1 MVGKLRKALAFGLAL
16 TMLVGA
22 APISAR
28 ANNVLPVQSGAK
40 NASAVE
46 EAKEGELLYFVDA
59 GDYNPTT
66 VLAGEKLGLLN
77 SVTDQLYGADEK
89 AGYSWGLMSLD
100 SEAEDLPQ
108 APGAEGQA
116 QTTYQWSNNSAD
128 ITESAN
134 GEGYQGW
141 EAGTQEAQI
150 DVPNTSFRFAKDQN
164 GKYGK
169 PQVRYDFEVPAGT
182 YTVEVGFS
190 NSWNNATP
198 VEVQVNDESL
208 GTADIPYWG
217 TGVIKGAVTVEDEVS
232 KLAVSSL
239 GPPAPGT
246 IQVCYIKIYKG
257 NTTVTAPT
265 FDPAVVDNAEVG
277 DLLYFVDA
285 GDQTPSTVGA
295 GEEFGLLNSKTDQVF
310 GPDEKEGYSWGMEFL
325 DETEEASLKAVGEQ
339 FETKYQYPKGSGEGS
354 YANWESG
361 EAEATEATVTSRF
374 GWGQPAEFGD
384 AHVRYGFD
392 LPEGVYD
399 VEVGLANFWGP
410 SGDVEVFANGESL
423 GTGRAETSKSAV
435 VKGTAK
441 VKAGEN
447 RLTVDSQGYDLHVC
461 YIKIYK
467 AEETIVDQAE
477 VGDLLYFVDAGDYNT
492 STVAEGESLGLL
504 NSKTDQ
510 FFGEDETTG
519 YSWGLQSV
527 DGGEK
532 DTLSAVG
539 PEGQVA
545 TNCQKAWS
553 KSDIT
558 KGYEGWANGVE
569 GIGHDVVS
577 IRYADDYDT
586 IGNPPGTPTIRYDFE
601 VPKGYYDVEVGFTN
615 TFGLN
620 VNTKVLANEKNV
632 GTTSVPATSTAV
644 VKGTVQTSD
653 DAGIQ
658 LKCTG
663 EWATGLQV
671 CYIKIYKSDESSAIP
686 ETGVTQLPDG
696 RYKMSNG
703 YFELYMDANGE
714 IKELYLVNDEYKTN
728 YFNSTVNYHGLGS
741 LIFSVKKGQEEYQ
754 EYFTTTSGNGRTIE
768 IQGDKLVI
776 TYENATGDKAIS
788 GFKVVETFSFVGEQ
802 LNWEVTVENTGS
814 ENMTVG
820 DWGMPMPFNEFTSS
834 DAVTLYEKSVVDHS
848 FVGMDSSYLYA
859 QRPNGE
865 GRYLLLT
872 PDAATGAKLEYCDHW
887 GSERNEEPTNVGG
900 LNVYY
905 IHSDYIKK
913 THSGYLSNSSLEIP
927 AGQSKTYAFN
937 FTGVKDEEDMRST
950 LYEEDLVDMVA
961 VPGFAYSVDMPGKI
975 YLHTKAS
982 KDDITIDIQ
991 CPHETNLHN
1000 YGSPSNIY
1008 STMEHTKTDENTYA
1022 KYLETKT
1029 VDGEQYHIYELK
1041 FTEFGQHNLI
1051 VNYKQDGEAKQAVS
1065 QFYLMDS
1072 VDNMLNDH
1080 AEFMVEETQLDRPG
1094 KVGHMLFDEWWMNI
1108 KGNRIETFGEDGDGY
1123 FQMNYWGWGD
1133 DWGATHAQFLAEMN
1147 AISPNKDQVEAL
1159 DAYLDVAIWNELMR
1173 EHQQDYII
1181 HDFLMEAPNTSP
1193 SGRGYAYPHIYNT
1206 FFSMYKIAST
1216 YPELTDYREDAVTYL
1231 LRAYNIFCTQN
1242 TGPVGYGANCGT
1254 MGEGSVPDIIEALE
1268 KEGLYD
1274 EADKMLQ
1281 IMEQSKYEAFEN
1293 RPYPYGSE
1301 YPYDNTAE
1309 EGVFVA
1315 AMLAQKYGFESDP
1328 YMSPEERIEALDN
1341 KTRAC
1346 RGMQPLWYFYA
1357 NPVTIC
1363 GESWWNF
1370 QYTCALAAVPMD
1382 NWLRLQDNGMTQEEK
1397 GVAERVNYAAKLG
1410 NLTSVNSGQINSDPD
1425 TIGTVAWIYQSEMG
1439 DYAEAGD
1446 TLYNGWRHR
1455 AGESGLGLWGALRIL
1470 SADVATDP
1478 VFGLFGYGCEVNDN
1492 GSAYEVTPLDGVQQ
1506 RLHLIDEE
1514 IYIELNRDQYT
1525 KAVVNKDGTGF
1536 TLTVDSNGTG
1546 EKHDLE
1552 LEVYGLAAGSYQ
1564 IQSGNYTR
1572 TFTAAE
1578 GETEKVVVPV
1588 TGNGSEITVTKTTA
1602 AGGLTVEIEEP
1613 AESVVSDTVKLYGK
1627 AVVGG
1632 AQIIDADKYEWTV
1645 QESGAAIEDA
1655 DKAVA
1660 KLNVTEAGVY
1670 HVTLKATVGGET
1682 KEKTVTVTVKD
1693 DPAMKE
1699 LVAQFTFEDDTIE
1712 GKDETG
1718 ANIANNA
1725 AVNSVGD
1732 TMGHTALASNFQR
1745 MEEGED
1751 GKAARFTGDIKGG
1764 YLEMTEDAF
1773 KRLESATISM
1783 DICLKA
1789 EQAIN
1794 ATLMDLGGQI
1804 LLYFGEDGALHLQ
1817 AGEAEAVSTNIS
1829 MAPEFWKNVT
1839 LVADGDN
1846 YILYVDGKE
1855 CASVRGTGVFLNQLG
1870 SSKRYLFGRNQVE
1883 NGAFYNGLLDNLTI
1897 RSRALSADEVA
1908 GLVDVKEHVPLEA
1921 VPTTIT
1927 TQVGVAPSLPAQIK
1941 VLYADGVY
1949 EMTNVTWEA
1958 VDPEL
1963 YAQMSKFTVKGAVNE
1978 TVTAEINVLVVD
1990 GDSIQLEQL
1999 PDTHADSIM
2008 GDRSTSDGPSIL
2020 ITHEEP
2026 TDSYQWG
2033 SGAWQNWGDGSQN
2046 TNAWVSYTWDSPKVI
2061 TGSDAFF
2068 AIDGNQNFFPKSYYL
2083 EYLDENGQWR
2093 PLESTSGYKVVMS
2106 GYSNV
2111 TFNPVVTTGLRLTM
2125 TPSKDGSAILK
2136 WKVYGWNYGL
2146 ALDVTSLKE
2155 IVSVGDALVA
2165 REESGLVTGG
2175 DFAALKE
2182 KLEAAKEFLDEMKT
2196 VEITMESQL
2205 EEYEAEARALEEA
2218 IAQTIA
2224 KFRAKDNN
2232 LAFLAGVTTSFVSG
2246 HESLEAV
2253 NDGIINPGDNPA
2265 KPRYGS
2271 WGHNSAFETITY
2283 TWANPVDLDSTL
2295 IQFWTDNGG
2304 VLPPASYEFYRR
2316 NEAGE
2321 YELMLTVDGPVE
2333 MNQLLESGLSGLAL
2347 PPVKTVVEK
2356 NDARI
2361 QTGNGWSGTGSTAA
2375 GAYAEY
2381 TFTGNTFSWY
2391 GVLGPDHGIAKLTI
2405 DGKPVDVDCYRE
2417 QRQENALLYQ
2427 SEDLGA
2433 GEHTIRIEV
2442 ASERNPS
2449 ATDSWVELYSIV
2461 TEEYRTGTVDTVT
2474 DSLQV
2479 KMYKQ
2484 YNDGNGVGVMEWQVF
2499 GKEVA
2504 VETVTLNKDEILFT
2518 EAGASETLIAEIA
2531 PHNATNINVSW
2542 SSDRPEVATVDE
2554 NGKVTAVANG
2564 TATITVTTEDGNKTD
2579 SCVVTVEIPEPGHVH
2594 DDPLKKVEEKP
2605 ATCTQEGNKAYYVC
2619 ESCGTW
2625 FEDAAGEKPIT
2636 DHDSVILPKTEHTP
2650 SDWKADADNHW
2661 KECTECT
2668 ETIAGSLS
2676 AHSFEWIID
2685 REATATEDGSKHEEC
2700 SICGYAKD
2708 SVKIPAVGMDPSDP
2722 QNPEQPDPENPDQT
2736 DSENPNG
2743 TAQTGDSSLIVVWV
2757 ILLTLAGFCIAGICI
2772 HKKRLG

>member
-1 MVGKLRKALAFGLAL
+1 MIGGLRKKIALGLACC
-16 TMLVGA
+16 MLLGTIPVNASA
-22 APISAR
+22 AKTAGDVP
-28 ANNVLPVQSGAK
+28 PVQSDAK

-46 EAKEGELLYFVDA
+46 EAKEGDLLYFVDA
-59 GDYNPTT
+59 GDFDTST
-66 VLAGEKLGLLN
+66 VPEGESLGLLN
-77 SVTDQLYGADEK
+77 SRTDQFYSVDDK
-89 AGYSWGLMSLD
+89 AGYSWGLVSLD
-100 SEAEDLPQ
+100 NEQDDKKQ
-108 APGAEGQA
+108 AVGEKGKVE
-116 QTTYQWSNNSAD
+116 TTHQGSNNTYDS
-128 ITESAN
+128 TK
-134 GEGYQGW
+134 GYQNW
-141 EAGTQEAQI
+141 ADGTETGI
-150 DVPNTSFRFAKDQN
+150 DVGAISLRFAKDQN
-164 GKYGK
+164 GKYGR
-169 PQVRYDFEVPAGT
+169 PQVRYDFEVPAGA
-182 YTVEVGFS
+182 YEVEVGFS
-190 NSWNNATP
+190 NSWGNAGN
-198 VEVQVNDESL
+198 VEVLVNDQSI
-208 GTADIPYWG
+208 GTAQIANLS
-217 TGVIKGAVTVEDEVS
+217 TGVVKGVVKAEEAS
-232 KLAVSSL
+232 KLVVNSQSADSTV
-239 GPPAPGT
+239 
-246 IQVCYIKIYKG
+246 QVCYIKIYKG
-257 NTTVTAPT
+257 EGTDPVPPKPT
-265 FDPAVVDNAEVG
+265 FDPAVVDNA
-277 DLLYFVDA
+277 
-285 GDQTPSTVGA
+285 Q
-295 GEEFGLLNSKTDQVF
+295 
-310 GPDEKEGYSWGMEFL
+310 
-325 DETEEASLKAVGEQ
+325 
-339 FETKYQYPKGSGEGS
+339 
-354 YANWESG
+354 
-361 EAEATEATVTSRF
+361 
-374 GWGQPAEFGD
+374 
-384 AHVRYGFD
+384 
-392 LPEGVYD
+392 
-399 VEVGLANFWGP
+399 
-410 SGDVEVFANGESL
+410 
-423 GTGRAETSKSAV
+423 
-435 VKGTAK
+435 
-441 VKAGEN
+441 
-447 RLTVDSQGYDLHVC
+447 
-461 YIKIYK
+461 
-467 AEETIVDQAE
+467 

-492 STVAEGESLGLL
+492 STVADGEKLGIL

-510 FFGEDETTG
+510 LYGTDDKEG
-519 YSWGLQSV
+519 YGWGLVSL
-527 DGGEK
+527 DNEK
-532 DTLSAVG
+532 HDTLLETG
-539 PEGQVA
+539 PEGQVL
-545 TNCQKAWS
+545 TNHQYSNNNK
-553 KSDIT
+553 DLDR
-558 KGYEGWANGVE
+558 GYENWETGLS
-569 GIGHDVVS
+569 GILDYMVS
-577 IRYADDYDT
+577 LRFARDQGGIFDPRQIRYQFD
-586 IGNPPGTPTIRYDFE
+586 
-601 VPKGYYDVEVGFTN
+601 VPDGYYEVEVGYSN
-615 TFGLN
+615 TWNNANN
-620 VNTKVLANEKNV
+620 VEAKVNGKSIGTANIGNE
-632 GTTSVPATSTAV
+632 STAV
-644 VKGTVQTSD
+644 IKGTVRVPENET
-653 DAGIQ
+653 Q
-658 LKCTG
+658 LTVDCLSYSST
-663 EWATGLQV
+663 LQV
-671 CYIKIYKSDESSAIP
+671 CYIKVYKADDSNYEENEWTTES
-686 ETGVTQLPDG
+686 GVKFEKLPDG
-696 RYKMSNG
+696 AYKMTND
-703 YFELYMDANGE
+703 YFEVKIGQYGQIE
-714 IKELYLVNDEYKTN
+714 ELYLVNDEYKTN
-728 YFNSTVNYHGLGS
+728 YVLNGQNFPYLAQSPTHQWMGELM
-741 LIFSVKKGQEEYQ
+741 FSIKKGQEEQYS
-754 EYFTTTSGNGRTIE
+754 EYYTSRSDNGRTIS
-768 IQGDKLVI
+768 IDGDKIVV

-788 GFKVVETFSFVGEQ
+788 GFKVVETYQYVDEQ
-802 LNWEVTVENTGS
+802 LHWEVTVENTGS
-814 ENMTVG
+814 ENMIVG
-820 DWGMPMPFNEFTSS
+820 DWGMPMPFNELLTGGP
-834 DAVTLYEKSVVDHS
+834 DDVYEKRAIDHS
-848 FVGMDSSYLYA
+848 FVGLDSSYIYA
-859 QRPNGE
+859 TRPNGD
-865 GRYLLLT
+865 GHFLVFT
-872 PDAATGAKLEYCDHW
+872 PDASTGAKLEYNDRW
-887 GSERNEEPTNVGG
+887 TAERSEEENNWKASGTWASG

-975 YLHTKAS
+975 YLHTTAS

-1000 YGSPSNIY
+1000 YGSSSNIH
-1008 STMEHTKTDENTYA
+1008 STMEHTKTNENTYA

-1242 TGPVGYGANCGT
+1242 SGSVGYGVNCGT
-1254 MGEGSVPDIIEALE
+1254 MGESSVPDIIEALE

-1281 IMEQSKYEAFEN
+1281 IMENNKYNAFETSK
-1293 RPYPYGSE
+1293 YPYGSE
-1301 YPYDNTAE
+1301 YSYDNTAE

-1315 AMLAQKYGFESDP
+1315 AMLAQEYGFEAVGQ
-1328 YMSPEERIEALDN
+1328 MTPEERIKALDS

-1370 QYTCALAAVPMD
+1370 QYSMALAAVPMD

-1564 IQSGNYTR
+1564 IQSGNYTG

-1632 AQIIDADKYEWTV
+1632 AQIIGADKYEWTV

-1725 AVNSVGD
+1725 TVNSVGD

-1783 DICLKA
+1783 DICLEA

-1817 AGEAEAVSTNIS
+1817 AGEAESVSTNIS

-1870 SSKRYLFGRNQVE
+1870 SSKRYLFGRSQVE
-1883 NGAFYNGLLDNLTI
+1883 NGAFYNGLMDNLTI
-1897 RSRALSADEVA
+1897 RSRALSADEVEDLSPA
-1908 GLVDVKEHVPLEA
+1908 GEHKPLSA
-1921 VPTTIT
+1921 DKIVLATT
-1927 TQVGVAPSLPAQIK
+1927 VGAAPSLPAQID
-1941 VLYADGVY
+1941 VLYTDGVY

-1958 VDPEL
+1958 VDPEM
-1963 YAQMSKFTVKGAVNE
+1963 YSKEGLFVVKGLVNGE
-1978 TVTAEINVLVVD
+1978 IEVKAEVLVVS
-1990 GDSIQLEQL
+1990 GEKIQLEQL
-1999 PDTHADSIM
+1999 PNTDADSIM
-2008 GDRSTSDGPSIL
+2008 GDRSTWLGPDSLIWRQDPVRSDEWVGAPD
-2020 ITHEEP
+2020 ER
-2026 TDSYQWG
+2026 
-2033 SGAWQNWGDGSQN
+2033 GAWQNWGDASQN
-2046 TNAWVSYTWDSPKVI
+2046 TNAWVAYYWDSPKI
-2061 TGSDAFF
+2061 LTESDAFF
-2068 AIDGNQNFFPKSYYL
+2068 AIDGNQNFFPKTYEL
-2083 EYLDENGQWR
+2083 EYRDEAGVWHPVENTT
-2093 PLESTSGYKVVMS
+2093 EYVVVKD
-2106 GYSNV
+2106 GFSNLK
-2111 TFNPVVTTGLRLTM
+2111 FNPVVATGIRLTM
-2125 TPSKDGSAILK
+2125 TPSKDGSAIMK
-2136 WKVYGWNYGL
+2136 WKVYGWESN
-2146 ALDVTSLKE
+2146 ATPPQDVP
-2155 IVSVGDALVA
+2155 
-2165 REESGLVTGG
+2165 VTG
-2175 DFAALKE
+2175 
-2182 KLEAAKEFLDEMKT
+2182 
-2196 VEITMESQL
+2196 
-2205 EEYEAEARALEEA
+2205 
-2218 IAQTIA
+2218 
-2224 KFRAKDNN
+2224 
-2232 LAFLAGVTTSFVSG
+2232 
-2246 HESLEAV
+2246 
-2253 NDGIINPGDNPA
+2253 
-2265 KPRYGS
+2265 
-2271 WGHNSAFETITY
+2271 
-2283 TWANPVDLDSTL
+2283 
-2295 IQFWTDNGG
+2295 
-2304 VLPPASYEFYRR
+2304 
-2316 NEAGE
+2316 
-2321 YELMLTVDGPVE
+2321 
-2333 MNQLLESGLSGLAL
+2333 
-2347 PPVKTVVEK
+2347 
-2356 NDARI
+2356 
-2361 QTGNGWSGTGSTAA
+2361 
-2375 GAYAEY
+2375 
-2381 TFTGNTFSWY
+2381 
-2391 GVLGPDHGIAKLTI
+2391 
-2405 DGKPVDVDCYRE
+2405 
-2417 QRQENALLYQ
+2417 
-2427 SEDLGA
+2427 
-2433 GEHTIRIEV
+2433 V
-2442 ASERNPS
+2442 A
-2449 ATDSWVELYSIV
+2449 
-2461 TEEYRTGTVDTVT
+2461 
-2474 DSLQV
+2474 
-2479 KMYKQ
+2479 
-2484 YNDGNGVGVMEWQVF
+2484 
-2499 GKEVA
+2499 
-2504 VETVTLNKDEILFT
+2504 LNKDELLFT
-2518 EAGASETLIAEIA
+2518 EAGASETLTATVT
-2531 PHNATNINVSW
+2531 PDNATNTNVTW
-2542 SSDRPEVATVDE
+2542 SSDRPEVATVDQ
-2554 NGKVTAVANG
+2554 NGKVMAVASG
-2564 TATITVTTEDGNKTD
+2564 TAAITVTTEDGKKTD

-2594 DDPLKKVEEKP
+2594 DDPLKKVDEKP
-2605 ATCTQEGNKAYYVC
+2605 ATCTQEGSKAYYVC

-2625 FEDAAGEKPIT
+2625 FEDAAGEKAIT

-2668 ETIAGSLS
+2668 EAITGSLS

-2685 REATATEDGSKHEEC
+2685 REATVTEAGSKHEEC
-2700 SICGYAKD
+2700 SVCGYAKD
-2708 SVKIPAVGMDPSDP
+2708 SVKIPATGTGSVDPEDPATSEIVVETDAGQVRINTNGIDLQRIANALGIDLSKTDTKLVIKQNDQIAPGAIEYLKQQIAKANQEFLNVFDVSMCLYAEGKEPVEIADDFGSMTISLAAGKDYAGKLVTVYQLTEKGEVVAYKDLKVDENGMATITVTELSSFAIALQKNVNGGDTG
-2722 QNPEQPDPENPDQT
+2722 NPEQGGDAP
-2736 DSENPNG
+2736 
-2743 TAQTGDSSLIVVWV
+2743 AQTGDSRNIWIWV
-2757 ILLTLAGFCIAGICI
+2757 IALAAALCGAAGLGLYAR
-2772 HKKRLG
+2772 KKARNSQ

>member
-1 MVGKLRKALAFGLAL
+1 MIGGLRKKIALGLACC
-16 TMLVGA
+16 MLLGTIPVNASA
-22 APISAR
+22 AKTAGDVP
-28 ANNVLPVQSGAK
+28 PVQSDAK

-46 EAKEGELLYFVDA
+46 EAKEGDLLYFVDA
-59 GDYNPTT
+59 GDFDTST
-66 VLAGEKLGLLN
+66 VPEGESLGLLN
-77 SVTDQLYGADEK
+77 SRTDQFYSVDDK
-89 AGYSWGLMSLD
+89 AGYSWGLVSLD
-100 SEAEDLPQ
+100 NEQDDKKQ
-108 APGAEGQA
+108 AVGEKGKVE
-116 QTTYQWSNNSAD
+116 TTHQGSNNTYDS
-128 ITESAN
+128 TK
-134 GEGYQGW
+134 GYQNW
-141 EAGTQEAQI
+141 ADGTETGI
-150 DVPNTSFRFAKDQN
+150 DVGAISLRFAKDQN
-164 GKYGK
+164 GKYGR
-169 PQVRYDFEVPAGT
+169 PQVRYDFEVPAGA
-182 YTVEVGFS
+182 YEVEVGFS
-190 NSWNNATP
+190 NSWGNAGN
-198 VEVQVNDESL
+198 VEVLVNDQSI
-208 GTADIPYWG
+208 GTAQIANLS
-217 TGVIKGAVTVEDEVS
+217 TGVVKGVVKAEEAS
-232 KLAVSSL
+232 KLVVNSQSADSTV
-239 GPPAPGT
+239 
-246 IQVCYIKIYKG
+246 QVCYIKIYKG
-257 NTTVTAPT
+257 EGTDPVPPKPT
-265 FDPAVVDNAEVG
+265 FDPAVVDNA
-277 DLLYFVDA
+277 
-285 GDQTPSTVGA
+285 Q
-295 GEEFGLLNSKTDQVF
+295 
-310 GPDEKEGYSWGMEFL
+310 
-325 DETEEASLKAVGEQ
+325 
-339 FETKYQYPKGSGEGS
+339 
-354 YANWESG
+354 
-361 EAEATEATVTSRF
+361 
-374 GWGQPAEFGD
+374 
-384 AHVRYGFD
+384 
-392 LPEGVYD
+392 
-399 VEVGLANFWGP
+399 
-410 SGDVEVFANGESL
+410 
-423 GTGRAETSKSAV
+423 
-435 VKGTAK
+435 
-441 VKAGEN
+441 
-447 RLTVDSQGYDLHVC
+447 
-461 YIKIYK
+461 
-467 AEETIVDQAE
+467 

-492 STVAEGESLGLL
+492 STVADGEKLGIL

-510 FFGEDETTG
+510 LYGTDDKEG
-519 YSWGLQSV
+519 YGWGLVSL
-527 DGGEK
+527 DNEK
-532 DTLSAVG
+532 HDTLLETG
-539 PEGQVA
+539 PEGQVL
-545 TNCQKAWS
+545 TNHQYSNNNK
-553 KSDIT
+553 DLDR
-558 KGYEGWANGVE
+558 GYENWETGLS
-569 GIGHDVVS
+569 GILDYMVS
-577 IRYADDYDT
+577 LRFARDQGGIFDPRQIRYQFD
-586 IGNPPGTPTIRYDFE
+586 
-601 VPKGYYDVEVGFTN
+601 VPDGYYEVEVGYSN
-615 TFGLN
+615 TWNNANN
-620 VNTKVLANEKNV
+620 VEAKVNGKSIGTANIGNE
-632 GTTSVPATSTAV
+632 STAV
-644 VKGTVQTSD
+644 IKGTVRVPENET
-653 DAGIQ
+653 Q
-658 LKCTG
+658 LTVDCLSYSST
-663 EWATGLQV
+663 LQV
-671 CYIKIYKSDESSAIP
+671 CYIKVYKADDSNYEENEWTTES
-686 ETGVTQLPDG
+686 GVKFEKLPDG
-696 RYKMSNG
+696 AYKMTND
-703 YFELYMDANGE
+703 YFEVKIGQYGQIE
-714 IKELYLVNDEYKTN
+714 ELYLVNDEYKTN
-728 YFNSTVNYHGLGS
+728 YVLNGQNFPYLAQSPTHQWMGELM
-741 LIFSVKKGQEEYQ
+741 FSIKKGQEEQYS
-754 EYFTTTSGNGRTIE
+754 EYYTSRSDNGRTIS
-768 IQGDKLVI
+768 IDGDKIVV

-788 GFKVVETFSFVGEQ
+788 GFKVVETYQYVDEQ
-802 LNWEVTVENTGS
+802 LHWEVTVENTGS
-814 ENMTVG
+814 ENMIVG
-820 DWGMPMPFNEFTSS
+820 DWGMPMPFNELLTGGP
-834 DAVTLYEKSVVDHS
+834 DDVYEKRAIDHS
-848 FVGMDSSYLYA
+848 FVGLDSSYIYA
-859 QRPNGE
+859 TRPNGD
-865 GRYLLLT
+865 GHFLVFT
-872 PDAATGAKLEYCDHW
+872 PDASTGAKLEYNDRW
-887 GSERNEEPTNVGG
+887 TAERSEEENNWKASGTWASG

-975 YLHTKAS
+975 YLHTTAS

-1000 YGSPSNIY
+1000 YGSSSNIH
-1008 STMEHTKTDENTYA
+1008 STMEHTKTNENTYA

-1173 EHQQDYII
+1173 EHQKDYRV
-1181 HDFLMEAPNTSP
+1181 HNFLMEAPNTSP
-1193 SGRGYAYPHIYNT
+1193 DGRGYAYPHIYNT

-1242 TGPVGYGANCGT
+1242 SGSVGYGVNCGT
-1254 MGEGSVPDIIEALE
+1254 MGESSVPDIIEALE

-1281 IMEQSKYEAFEN
+1281 IMENNKYNAFETSK
-1293 RPYPYGSE
+1293 YPYGSE
-1301 YPYDNTAE
+1301 YSYDNTAE

-1315 AMLAQKYGFESDP
+1315 AMLAQEYGFEAVGQ
-1328 YMSPEERIEALDN
+1328 MTPEERIKALDS

-1478 VFGLFGYGCEVNDN
+1478 VFGLFGYGCEVSDN

-1564 IQSGNYTR
+1564 IQSGNYTG

-1632 AQIIDADKYEWTV
+1632 AQIIGADKYEWTV

-1725 AVNSVGD
+1725 TVNSVGD

-1783 DICLKA
+1783 DICLEA

-1817 AGEAEAVSTNIS
+1817 AGEAESVSTNIS

-1870 SSKRYLFGRNQVE
+1870 SSKRYLFGRSQVE
-1883 NGAFYNGLLDNLTI
+1883 NGAFYNGLMDNLTI
-1897 RSRALSADEVA
+1897 RSRALSADEVEDLSPA
-1908 GLVDVKEHVPLEA
+1908 GEHKPLSA
-1921 VPTTIT
+1921 DKIVLATT
-1927 TQVGVAPSLPAQIK
+1927 VGAAPSLPAQID
-1941 VLYADGVY
+1941 VLYTDGVY

-1958 VDPEL
+1958 VDPEM
-1963 YAQMSKFTVKGAVNE
+1963 YSKEGLFVVKGLVNGE
-1978 TVTAEINVLVVD
+1978 IEVKAEVLVVS
-1990 GDSIQLEQL
+1990 GEKIQLEQL
-1999 PDTHADSIM
+1999 PNTDADSIM
-2008 GDRSTSDGPSIL
+2008 GDRSTWLGPDSLIWRQDPVRSDEWVGAPD
-2020 ITHEEP
+2020 ER
-2026 TDSYQWG
+2026 
-2033 SGAWQNWGDGSQN
+2033 GAWQNWGDASQN
-2046 TNAWVSYTWDSPKVI
+2046 TNAWVAYYWDSPKI
-2061 TGSDAFF
+2061 LTESDAFF
-2068 AIDGNQNFFPKSYYL
+2068 AIDGNQNFFPKTYEL
-2083 EYLDENGQWR
+2083 EYRDEAGVWHPVENTT
-2093 PLESTSGYKVVMS
+2093 EYVVVKD
-2106 GYSNV
+2106 GFSNLK
-2111 TFNPVVTTGLRLTM
+2111 FNPVVATGIRLTM
-2125 TPSKDGSAILK
+2125 TPSKDGSAIMK
-2136 WKVYGWNYGL
+2136 WKVYGWESN
-2146 ALDVTSLKE
+2146 ATPPQDVP
-2155 IVSVGDALVA
+2155 
-2165 REESGLVTGG
+2165 VTG
-2175 DFAALKE
+2175 
-2182 KLEAAKEFLDEMKT
+2182 
-2196 VEITMESQL
+2196 
-2205 EEYEAEARALEEA
+2205 
-2218 IAQTIA
+2218 
-2224 KFRAKDNN
+2224 
-2232 LAFLAGVTTSFVSG
+2232 
-2246 HESLEAV
+2246 
-2253 NDGIINPGDNPA
+2253 
-2265 KPRYGS
+2265 
-2271 WGHNSAFETITY
+2271 
-2283 TWANPVDLDSTL
+2283 
-2295 IQFWTDNGG
+2295 
-2304 VLPPASYEFYRR
+2304 
-2316 NEAGE
+2316 
-2321 YELMLTVDGPVE
+2321 
-2333 MNQLLESGLSGLAL
+2333 
-2347 PPVKTVVEK
+2347 
-2356 NDARI
+2356 
-2361 QTGNGWSGTGSTAA
+2361 
-2375 GAYAEY
+2375 
-2381 TFTGNTFSWY
+2381 
-2391 GVLGPDHGIAKLTI
+2391 
-2405 DGKPVDVDCYRE
+2405 
-2417 QRQENALLYQ
+2417 
-2427 SEDLGA
+2427 
-2433 GEHTIRIEV
+2433 V
-2442 ASERNPS
+2442 A
-2449 ATDSWVELYSIV
+2449 
-2461 TEEYRTGTVDTVT
+2461 
-2474 DSLQV
+2474 
-2479 KMYKQ
+2479 
-2484 YNDGNGVGVMEWQVF
+2484 
-2499 GKEVA
+2499 
-2504 VETVTLNKDEILFT
+2504 LNKDELLFT

-2564 TATITVTTEDGNKTD
+2564 TAAITVTTEDGNKTD

-2700 SICGYAKD
+2700 SVCGYAKEP
-2708 SVKIPAVGMDPSDP
+2708 VRIPATGTGPVDPEDPATSEIVVETDAGQVRINTNGIDLQRIANALGIDLSKTDTKLVIKQNDQIAPGAIEYLKQQIAKANQEFLNVFDVSMCLYAEGKEPVEIADDFGSMTISLAAGKDYAGKLVTVYQLTEKGEVVAYKDLKVDENGMATITVTELSSFAIALQKNVNGGDTG
-2722 QNPEQPDPENPDQT
+2722 NPEQGGDAP
-2736 DSENPNG
+2736 
-2743 TAQTGDSSLIVVWV
+2743 AQTGDSRNIWIWV
-2757 ILLTLAGFCIAGICI
+2757 IALAAALCGAAGLGLYAR
-2772 HKKRLG
+2772 KKARNSQ

>member
-1 MVGKLRKALAFGLAL
+1 M
-16 TMLVGA
+16 
-22 APISAR
+22 
-28 ANNVLPVQSGAK
+28 
-40 NASAVE
+40 
-46 EAKEGELLYFVDA
+46 
-59 GDYNPTT
+59 
-66 VLAGEKLGLLN
+66 
-77 SVTDQLYGADEK
+77 
-89 AGYSWGLMSLD
+89 
-100 SEAEDLPQ
+100 
-108 APGAEGQA
+108 
-116 QTTYQWSNNSAD
+116 
-128 ITESAN
+128 
-134 GEGYQGW
+134 
-141 EAGTQEAQI
+141 
-150 DVPNTSFRFAKDQN
+150 
-164 GKYGK
+164 
-169 PQVRYDFEVPAGT
+169 
-182 YTVEVGFS
+182 
-190 NSWNNATP
+190 
-198 VEVQVNDESL
+198 
-208 GTADIPYWG
+208 
-217 TGVIKGAVTVEDEVS
+217 
-232 KLAVSSL
+232 
-239 GPPAPGT
+239 
-246 IQVCYIKIYKG
+246 
-257 NTTVTAPT
+257 
-265 FDPAVVDNAEVG
+265 
-277 DLLYFVDA
+277 
-285 GDQTPSTVGA
+285 
-295 GEEFGLLNSKTDQVF
+295 
-310 GPDEKEGYSWGMEFL
+310 
-325 DETEEASLKAVGEQ
+325 
-339 FETKYQYPKGSGEGS
+339 
-354 YANWESG
+354 
-361 EAEATEATVTSRF
+361 
-374 GWGQPAEFGD
+374 
-384 AHVRYGFD
+384 H
-392 LPEGVYD
+392 
-399 VEVGLANFWGP
+399 
-410 SGDVEVFANGESL
+410 
-423 GTGRAETSKSAV
+423 
-435 VKGTAK
+435 
-441 VKAGEN
+441 
-447 RLTVDSQGYDLHVC
+447 
-461 YIKIYK
+461 IKIYK

-728 YFNSTVNYHGLGS
+728 YFNSTVNCHGLGS

-905 IHSDYIKK
+905 IHSNYIKK

-1425 TIGTVAWIYQSEMG
+1425 TIGTVVWAYQSELG
-1439 DYAEAGD
+1439 DIAETGD
-1446 TLYNGWRHR
+1446 VRYNGWRHR

-1564 IQSGNYTR
+1564 IQSGNYTG

-1632 AQIIDADKYEWTV
+1632 AQIIGADKYEWTV

-1725 AVNSVGD
+1725 TVNSVGD

-1783 DICLKA
+1783 DICLEA

-1817 AGEAEAVSTNIS
+1817 AGEAESVSTNIS

-1855 CASVRGTGVFLNQLG
+1855 CASVRDTGVFLNQLG
-1870 SSKRYLFGRNQVE
+1870 SSKRYLFGRGQE
-1883 NGAFYNGLLDNLTI
+1883 ESSAFYNGLMDNLTI
-1897 RSRALSADEVA
+1897 RSRALSADEVEDLSPA
-1908 GLVDVKEHVPLEA
+1908 GEHKPLSA
-1921 VPTTIT
+1921 DKIVLATT
-1927 TQVGVAPSLPAQIK
+1927 VGAAPSLPAQID
-1941 VLYADGVY
+1941 VLYTDGVY

-1958 VDPEL
+1958 VDPEM
-1963 YAQMSKFTVKGAVNE
+1963 YSKEGLFVVKGLVNGE
-1978 TVTAEINVLVVD
+1978 IEVKAEVLVVS
-1990 GDSIQLEQL
+1990 GEKIQLEQL
-1999 PDTHADSIM
+1999 PNTDADSIM
-2008 GDRSTSDGPSIL
+2008 GDRSTWLGPDSLIWRQDPVRSDEWVGAPD
-2020 ITHEEP
+2020 ER
-2026 TDSYQWG
+2026 
-2033 SGAWQNWGDGSQN
+2033 GAWQNWGDASQN
-2046 TNAWVSYTWDSPKVI
+2046 TNAWVAYYWDSPKI
-2061 TGSDAFF
+2061 LTESDAFF
-2068 AIDGNQNFFPKSYYL
+2068 AIDGNQNFFPKTYEL
-2083 EYLDENGQWR
+2083 EYRDEAGVWHPVENTT
-2093 PLESTSGYKVVMS
+2093 EYVVVKD
-2106 GYSNV
+2106 GFSNLK
-2111 TFNPVVTTGLRLTM
+2111 FNPVVATGIRLTM
-2125 TPSKDGSAILK
+2125 TPSKDGSAIMK
-2136 WKVYGWNYGL
+2136 WKVYGWESN
-2146 ALDVTSLKE
+2146 ATPPQDVP
-2155 IVSVGDALVA
+2155 
-2165 REESGLVTGG
+2165 VTG
-2175 DFAALKE
+2175 
-2182 KLEAAKEFLDEMKT
+2182 
-2196 VEITMESQL
+2196 
-2205 EEYEAEARALEEA
+2205 
-2218 IAQTIA
+2218 
-2224 KFRAKDNN
+2224 
-2232 LAFLAGVTTSFVSG
+2232 
-2246 HESLEAV
+2246 
-2253 NDGIINPGDNPA
+2253 
-2265 KPRYGS
+2265 
-2271 WGHNSAFETITY
+2271 
-2283 TWANPVDLDSTL
+2283 
-2295 IQFWTDNGG
+2295 
-2304 VLPPASYEFYRR
+2304 
-2316 NEAGE
+2316 
-2321 YELMLTVDGPVE
+2321 
-2333 MNQLLESGLSGLAL
+2333 
-2347 PPVKTVVEK
+2347 
-2356 NDARI
+2356 
-2361 QTGNGWSGTGSTAA
+2361 
-2375 GAYAEY
+2375 
-2381 TFTGNTFSWY
+2381 
-2391 GVLGPDHGIAKLTI
+2391 
-2405 DGKPVDVDCYRE
+2405 
-2417 QRQENALLYQ
+2417 
-2427 SEDLGA
+2427 
-2433 GEHTIRIEV
+2433 V
-2442 ASERNPS
+2442 A
-2449 ATDSWVELYSIV
+2449 
-2461 TEEYRTGTVDTVT
+2461 
-2474 DSLQV
+2474 
-2479 KMYKQ
+2479 
-2484 YNDGNGVGVMEWQVF
+2484 
-2499 GKEVA
+2499 
-2504 VETVTLNKDEILFT
+2504 LNKDELLFT

-2564 TATITVTTEDGNKTD
+2564 TAAITVTTEDGNKTD

-2700 SICGYAKD
+2700 SVCGYAKEP
-2708 SVKIPAVGMDPSDP
+2708 VRIPATGTGPVDPEDPATSEIVVETDAGQVRINTNGIDLQRIANALGIDLSKTDTKLVIKQNDQIAPGAIEYLKQQIAKANQEFLNVFDVSMCLYAEGKEPVEIADDFGSMTISLAAGKDYAGKLVTVYQLTEKGEVVAYKDLKVDENGMATITVTELSSFAIALQKNVNGGDTG
-2722 QNPEQPDPENPDQT
+2722 NPEQGGDAP
-2736 DSENPNG
+2736 
-2743 TAQTGDSSLIVVWV
+2743 AQTGDSRNIWIWV
-2757 ILLTLAGFCIAGICI
+2757 IALAAALCGAAGLGLYAR
-2772 HKKRLG
+2772 KKARNSQ

>member
-1 MVGKLRKALAFGLAL
+1 MIGGLRKKIALGLACC
-16 TMLVGA
+16 MLLGTIPVNASA
-22 APISAR
+22 AKTAGDVP
-28 ANNVLPVQSGAK
+28 PVQSDAK

-46 EAKEGELLYFVDA
+46 EAKEGDLLYFVDA
-59 GDYNPTT
+59 GDFDTST
-66 VLAGEKLGLLN
+66 VPEGESLGLLN
-77 SVTDQLYGADEK
+77 SRTDQFYSVDDK
-89 AGYSWGLMSLD
+89 AGYSWGLVSLD
-100 SEAEDLPQ
+100 NEQDDKKQ
-108 APGAEGQA
+108 AVGEKGKVE
-116 QTTYQWSNNSAD
+116 TTHQGSNNTYDS
-128 ITESAN
+128 TK
-134 GEGYQGW
+134 GYQNW
-141 EAGTQEAQI
+141 ADGTETGI
-150 DVPNTSFRFAKDQN
+150 DVGAISLRFAKDQN
-164 GKYGK
+164 GKYGR
-169 PQVRYDFEVPAGT
+169 PQVRYDFEVPAGA
-182 YTVEVGFS
+182 YEVEVGFS
-190 NSWNNATP
+190 NSWGNAGN
-198 VEVQVNDESL
+198 VEVLVNDQSI
-208 GTADIPYWG
+208 GTAQIANLS
-217 TGVIKGAVTVEDEVS
+217 TGVVKGVVKAEEAS
-232 KLAVSSL
+232 KLVVNSQSADSTV
-239 GPPAPGT
+239 
-246 IQVCYIKIYKG
+246 QVCYIKIYKG
-257 NTTVTAPT
+257 EGTDPVPPKPT
-265 FDPAVVDNAEVG
+265 FDPAVVDNA
-277 DLLYFVDA
+277 
-285 GDQTPSTVGA
+285 Q
-295 GEEFGLLNSKTDQVF
+295 
-310 GPDEKEGYSWGMEFL
+310 
-325 DETEEASLKAVGEQ
+325 
-339 FETKYQYPKGSGEGS
+339 
-354 YANWESG
+354 
-361 EAEATEATVTSRF
+361 
-374 GWGQPAEFGD
+374 
-384 AHVRYGFD
+384 
-392 LPEGVYD
+392 
-399 VEVGLANFWGP
+399 
-410 SGDVEVFANGESL
+410 
-423 GTGRAETSKSAV
+423 
-435 VKGTAK
+435 
-441 VKAGEN
+441 
-447 RLTVDSQGYDLHVC
+447 
-461 YIKIYK
+461 
-467 AEETIVDQAE
+467 

-492 STVAEGESLGLL
+492 STVADGEKLGIL

-510 FFGEDETTG
+510 FYGADTKAG
-519 YSWGLQSV
+519 YGWGLVSL
-527 DGGEK
+527 DDENN
-532 DTLSAVG
+532 DILLDVG
-539 PEGQVA
+539 PEGQVK
-545 TNCQKAWS
+545 TRKQSSNNH
-553 KSDIT
+553 SDISA
-558 KGYEGWANGVE
+558 GYQGWADGLTE
-569 GIGHDVVS
+569 
-577 IRYADDYDT
+577 IRDGARSFRFAQNQWGED
-586 IGNPPGTPTIRYDFE
+586 GFGTFDPRQIKYRFDA
-601 VPKGYYDVEVGFTN
+601 PDGYYKVEVGYSN
-615 TFGLN
+615 TWDNAGSVEAKVNGKSIGTAN
-620 VNTKVLANEKNV
+620 VPN
-632 GTTSVPATSTAV
+632 GGTAV
-644 VKGTVQTSD
+644 IEGTVRVPENET
-653 DAGIQ
+653 Q
-658 LKCTG
+658 LTVDCLSYSST
-663 EWATGLQV
+663 LQV
-671 CYIKIYKSDESSAIP
+671 CYIKVYKADDSNYEENEWTTES
-686 ETGVTQLPDG
+686 GVKFEKLPDG
-696 RYKMSNG
+696 AYKMTND
-703 YFELYMDANGE
+703 YFEVKIGQYGQIE
-714 IKELYLVNDEYKTN
+714 ELYLVNDEYKTN
-728 YFNSTVNYHGLGS
+728 YVLNGQNFPYLAQSPTHQWMGELM
-741 LIFSVKKGQEEYQ
+741 FSIKKGQEEQYS
-754 EYFTTTSGNGRTIE
+754 EYYTSRSDNGRTIS
-768 IQGDKLVI
+768 IDGDKIVV

-788 GFKVVETFSFVGEQ
+788 GFKVVETYQYVDEQ
-802 LNWEVTVENTGS
+802 LHWEVTVENTGS
-814 ENMTVG
+814 ENMIVG
-820 DWGMPMPFNEFTSS
+820 DWGMPMPFNELLTGGP
-834 DAVTLYEKSVVDHS
+834 DDVYEKRAIDHS
-848 FVGMDSSYLYA
+848 FVGLDSSYIYA
-859 QRPNGE
+859 TRPNGD
-865 GRYLLLT
+865 GHFLVFT
-872 PDAATGAKLEYCDHW
+872 PDASTGAKLEYNDRW
-887 GSERNEEPTNVGG
+887 TAERSEEENNWKASGTWASG

-975 YLHTKAS
+975 YLHTTAS

-1000 YGSPSNIY
+1000 YGSSSNIH
-1008 STMEHTKTDENTYA
+1008 STMEHTKTNENTYA

-1173 EHQQDYII
+1173 EHQKDYRV
-1181 HDFLMEAPNTSP
+1181 HNFLMEAPNTSP
-1193 SGRGYAYPHIYNT
+1193 DGRGYAYPHIYNT

-1242 TGPVGYGANCGT
+1242 SGSVGYGVNCGT
-1254 MGEGSVPDIIEALE
+1254 MGESSVPDIIEALE

-1281 IMEQSKYEAFEN
+1281 IMENNKYNAFETSK
-1293 RPYPYGSE
+1293 YPYGSE
-1301 YPYDNTAE
+1301 YSYDNTAE

-1370 QYTCALAAVPMD
+1370 QYSMALAAVPMD

-1725 AVNSVGD
+1725 TVNSVGD

-1783 DICLKA
+1783 DICLEDIQSGISALMNLGDQVVVYFTGGK
-1789 EQAIN
+1789 
-1794 ATLMDLGGQI
+1794 TLNLRV
-1804 LLYFGEDGALHLQ
+1804 
-1817 AGEAEAVSTNIS
+1817 GEAEATADLSI
-1829 MAPEFWKNVT
+1829 APNFWKNVT

-1855 CASVRGTGVFLNQLG
+1855 CASVRDTGVFLNQIG
-1870 SSKRYLFGRNQVE
+1870 SGKRYLFGRGQE
-1883 NGAFYNGLLDNLTI
+1883 ESSAFYNGLMDNLTI
-1897 RSRALSADEVA
+1897 RSRALSADEVEDLSPS
-1908 GLVDVKEHVPLEA
+1908 GEHKPLSA
-1921 VPTTIT
+1921 DKIVLATT
-1927 TQVGVAPSLPAQIK
+1927 VGAAPSLPAQID
-1941 VLYADGVY
+1941 VLYTDGVY

-1963 YAQMSKFTVKGAVNE
+1963 YSKEGLFVVKGLVNGE
-1978 TVTAEINVLVVD
+1978 IEVKAEVLVVS
-1990 GDSIQLEQL
+1990 GEKIQLEQL
-1999 PDTHADSIM
+1999 PNTDADSIM
-2008 GDRSTSDGPSIL
+2008 GDRSTWLGPDSLIWRQDPVRSDEWVGAPD
-2020 ITHEEP
+2020 ER
-2026 TDSYQWG
+2026 
-2033 SGAWQNWGDGSQN
+2033 GAWQNWGDASQN
-2046 TNAWVSYTWDSPKVI
+2046 TNAWVAYYWDSPKI
-2061 TGSDAFF
+2061 LTESDAFF
-2068 AIDGNQNFFPKSYYL
+2068 AIDGNQNFFPKTYEL
-2083 EYLDENGQWR
+2083 EYRDEAGVWHPVENTT
-2093 PLESTSGYKVVMS
+2093 EYEVVKD
-2106 GYSNV
+2106 GFSNLK
-2111 TFNPVVTTGLRLTM
+2111 FNPVVATGIRLTM
-2125 TPSKDGSAILK
+2125 TPSKDGSAIMK
-2136 WKVYGWNYGL
+2136 WKVYGWESN
-2146 ALDVTSLKE
+2146 ATPPQDVP
-2155 IVSVGDALVA
+2155 
-2165 REESGLVTGG
+2165 VTG
-2175 DFAALKE
+2175 
-2182 KLEAAKEFLDEMKT
+2182 
-2196 VEITMESQL
+2196 
-2205 EEYEAEARALEEA
+2205 
-2218 IAQTIA
+2218 
-2224 KFRAKDNN
+2224 
-2232 LAFLAGVTTSFVSG
+2232 
-2246 HESLEAV
+2246 
-2253 NDGIINPGDNPA
+2253 
-2265 KPRYGS
+2265 
-2271 WGHNSAFETITY
+2271 
-2283 TWANPVDLDSTL
+2283 
-2295 IQFWTDNGG
+2295 
-2304 VLPPASYEFYRR
+2304 
-2316 NEAGE
+2316 
-2321 YELMLTVDGPVE
+2321 
-2333 MNQLLESGLSGLAL
+2333 
-2347 PPVKTVVEK
+2347 
-2356 NDARI
+2356 
-2361 QTGNGWSGTGSTAA
+2361 
-2375 GAYAEY
+2375 
-2381 TFTGNTFSWY
+2381 
-2391 GVLGPDHGIAKLTI
+2391 
-2405 DGKPVDVDCYRE
+2405 
-2417 QRQENALLYQ
+2417 
-2427 SEDLGA
+2427 
-2433 GEHTIRIEV
+2433 V
-2442 ASERNPS
+2442 A
-2449 ATDSWVELYSIV
+2449 
-2461 TEEYRTGTVDTVT
+2461 
-2474 DSLQV
+2474 
-2479 KMYKQ
+2479 
-2484 YNDGNGVGVMEWQVF
+2484 
-2499 GKEVA
+2499 
-2504 VETVTLNKDEILFT
+2504 LNKDELLFT
-2518 EAGASETLIAEIA
+2518 EAGASETLIAEIS

-2564 TATITVTTEDGNKTD
+2564 TAAITVTTEDGNKTD

-2668 ETIAGSLS
+2668 ETITGSLS

-2685 REATATEDGSKHEEC
+2685 REATETEDGSKHEEC
-2700 SICGYAKD
+2700 SICGYAKEP
-2708 SVKIPAVGMDPSDP
+2708 VRIPATGTGPVDPEDPATSEIVVETDAGQVRINTNGIDLQRIANALGIDLSKTDTKLVIKQNDQIAPGAIEYLKQQIAKANQEFLNVFDVSMCLYAEGKEPVEIADDFGSMTISLAAGKDYAGKLVTVYQLTEKGEVVAYKDLKVDENGMATITVTELSSFAIALQKNVNGGDAG
-2722 QNPEQPDPENPDQT
+2722 NPEQGGDAP
-2736 DSENPNG
+2736 
-2743 TAQTGDSSLIVVWV
+2743 AQTGDSRNIWIWV
-2757 ILLTLAGFCIAGICI
+2757 IALAAALCGAAGLGLYAR
-2772 HKKRLG
+2772 KKARNSQ

>member
-217 TGVIKGAVTVEDEVS
+217 TGVIKGAVTVEDEVH

-265 FDPAVVDNAEVG
+265 FDPTVVDNAEVG

-728 YFNSTVNYHGLGS
+728 YFNSTVNCHGLGS

-975 YLHTKAS
+975 YLHTTAG

-1000 YGSPSNIY
+1000 YGSSSNIH
-1008 STMEHTKTDENTYA
+1008 STMEHTKTNENTYA

-1173 EHQQDYII
+1173 EHQKDYRV
-1181 HDFLMEAPNTSP
+1181 HNFLMEAPNTSP
-1193 SGRGYAYPHIYNT
+1193 DGRGYAYPHIYNT

-1242 TGPVGYGANCGT
+1242 SGSVGYGVNCGT
-1254 MGEGSVPDIIEALE
+1254 MGESSVPDIIEALE

-1281 IMEQSKYEAFEN
+1281 IMENNKYNAFETSK
-1293 RPYPYGSE
+1293 YPYGSE
-1301 YPYDNTAE
+1301 YSYDNTAE

-1315 AMLAQKYGFESDP
+1315 AMLAQEYGFEAVGQ
-1328 YMSPEERIEALDN
+1328 MTPEERIKALDS

-1370 QYTCALAAVPMD
+1370 QYSMALAAVPMD

-1564 IQSGNYTR
+1564 IQSGNYTG

-1632 AQIIDADKYEWTV
+1632 AQIIGADKYEWTV

-1725 AVNSVGD
+1725 TVNSVGD

-1783 DICLKA
+1783 DICL
-1789 EQAIN
+1789 EDIQSGN
-1794 ATLMDLGGQI
+1794 AALMNLGDQVVVYFTGGKTLNLRV
-1804 LLYFGEDGALHLQ
+1804 
-1817 AGEAEAVSTNIS
+1817 GEAEATADLSI
-1829 MAPEFWKNVT
+1829 APNFWKNVT

-1855 CASVRGTGVFLNQLG
+1855 CASVRDTGVFLNQLG
-1870 SSKRYLFGRNQVE
+1870 SSKRYLFGRGQE
-1883 NGAFYNGLLDNLTI
+1883 ESSAFYNGLMDNLTI
-1897 RSRALSADEVA
+1897 RSRALSADEVEDLSPA
-1908 GLVDVKEHVPLEA
+1908 GEHKPLSA
-1921 VPTTIT
+1921 DKIVLATT
-1927 TQVGVAPSLPAQIK
+1927 VGAAPSLPAQID
-1941 VLYADGVY
+1941 VLYTDGVY

-1958 VDPEL
+1958 VDPEM
-1963 YAQMSKFTVKGAVNE
+1963 YSKEGLFVVKGLVNGE
-1978 TVTAEINVLVVD
+1978 IEVKAEVLVVS
-1990 GDSIQLEQL
+1990 GEKIQLEQL
-1999 PDTHADSIM
+1999 PNTDADSIM
-2008 GDRSTSDGPSIL
+2008 GDRSTWLGPDSLIWRQDPVRSDEWVGAPD
-2020 ITHEEP
+2020 ER
-2026 TDSYQWG
+2026 
-2033 SGAWQNWGDGSQN
+2033 GAWQNWGDASQN
-2046 TNAWVSYTWDSPKVI
+2046 TNAWVAYYWDSPKI
-2061 TGSDAFF
+2061 LTESDAFF
-2068 AIDGNQNFFPKSYYL
+2068 AIDGNQNFFPKTYEL
-2083 EYLDENGQWR
+2083 EYRDEAGVWHPVENTT
-2093 PLESTSGYKVVMS
+2093 EYVVVKD
-2106 GYSNV
+2106 GFSNLK
-2111 TFNPVVTTGLRLTM
+2111 FNPVVATGIRLTM
-2125 TPSKDGSAILK
+2125 TPSKDGSAIMK
-2136 WKVYGWNYGL
+2136 WKVYGWESN
-2146 ALDVTSLKE
+2146 ATPPQDVP
-2155 IVSVGDALVA
+2155 
-2165 REESGLVTGG
+2165 VTG
-2175 DFAALKE
+2175 
-2182 KLEAAKEFLDEMKT
+2182 
-2196 VEITMESQL
+2196 
-2205 EEYEAEARALEEA
+2205 
-2218 IAQTIA
+2218 
-2224 KFRAKDNN
+2224 
-2232 LAFLAGVTTSFVSG
+2232 
-2246 HESLEAV
+2246 
-2253 NDGIINPGDNPA
+2253 
-2265 KPRYGS
+2265 
-2271 WGHNSAFETITY
+2271 
-2283 TWANPVDLDSTL
+2283 
-2295 IQFWTDNGG
+2295 
-2304 VLPPASYEFYRR
+2304 
-2316 NEAGE
+2316 
-2321 YELMLTVDGPVE
+2321 
-2333 MNQLLESGLSGLAL
+2333 
-2347 PPVKTVVEK
+2347 
-2356 NDARI
+2356 
-2361 QTGNGWSGTGSTAA
+2361 
-2375 GAYAEY
+2375 
-2381 TFTGNTFSWY
+2381 
-2391 GVLGPDHGIAKLTI
+2391 
-2405 DGKPVDVDCYRE
+2405 
-2417 QRQENALLYQ
+2417 
-2427 SEDLGA
+2427 
-2433 GEHTIRIEV
+2433 V
-2442 ASERNPS
+2442 A
-2449 ATDSWVELYSIV
+2449 
-2461 TEEYRTGTVDTVT
+2461 
-2474 DSLQV
+2474 
-2479 KMYKQ
+2479 
-2484 YNDGNGVGVMEWQVF
+2484 
-2499 GKEVA
+2499 
-2504 VETVTLNKDEILFT
+2504 LNKDELLFT

-2564 TATITVTTEDGNKTD
+2564 TAAITVTTEDGNKTD

-2700 SICGYAKD
+2700 SICGYAKEP
-2708 SVKIPAVGMDPSDP
+2708 VRIPATGTGPV
-2722 QNPEQPDPENPDQT
+2722 DPEDPATSEIVVETDAGQVRINTNGIDLQRIANALGIDLSKTDTKLVIKQNDQIAPGAIEYLKQQIAKANQEFLNVFDVSMCLYAEGKEPVEIADDFGSMT
-2736 DSENPNG
+2736 ISLAAGKDYAGKLVTVYQLTEKGEVIAYKDLKVDENGMATITVTELSSFAIALQKNVNG
-2743 TAQTGDSSLIVVWV
+2743 GDAPAQTGDSRNIWIWV
-2757 ILLTLAGFCIAGICI
+2757 IALAAALCGAAGLGLYAR
-2772 HKKRLG
+2772 KKARNSQ

>member
-1 MVGKLRKALAFGLAL
+1 MIGGLRKKIALGLACC
-16 TMLVGA
+16 MLLGTIPVNASA
-22 APISAR
+22 AKTAGDVP
-28 ANNVLPVQSGAK
+28 PVQSDAK

-46 EAKEGELLYFVDA
+46 EAKEGDLLYFVDA
-59 GDYNPTT
+59 GDFDTST
-66 VLAGEKLGLLN
+66 VPEGESLGLLN
-77 SVTDQLYGADEK
+77 SRTDQFYSVDDK
-89 AGYSWGLMSLD
+89 AGYSWGLVSLD
-100 SEAEDLPQ
+100 NEQDDKKQ
-108 APGAEGQA
+108 AVGEKGKVE
-116 QTTYQWSNNSAD
+116 TTHQGSNNTYDS
-128 ITESAN
+128 TK
-134 GEGYQGW
+134 GYQNW
-141 EAGTQEAQI
+141 ADGTETGI
-150 DVPNTSFRFAKDQN
+150 DVGAISLRFAKDQN
-164 GKYGK
+164 GKYGR
-169 PQVRYDFEVPAGT
+169 PQVRYDFEVPAGA
-182 YTVEVGFS
+182 YEVEVGFS
-190 NSWNNATP
+190 NSWGNAGN
-198 VEVQVNDESL
+198 VEVLVNDQSI
-208 GTADIPYWG
+208 GTAQIANLS
-217 TGVIKGAVTVEDEVS
+217 TGVVKGVVKAEEAS
-232 KLAVSSL
+232 KLVVNSQSADSTV
-239 GPPAPGT
+239 
-246 IQVCYIKIYKG
+246 QVCYIKIYKG
-257 NTTVTAPT
+257 EGTDPVPPKPT
-265 FDPAVVDNAEVG
+265 FDPAVVDNA
-277 DLLYFVDA
+277 
-285 GDQTPSTVGA
+285 Q
-295 GEEFGLLNSKTDQVF
+295 
-310 GPDEKEGYSWGMEFL
+310 
-325 DETEEASLKAVGEQ
+325 
-339 FETKYQYPKGSGEGS
+339 
-354 YANWESG
+354 
-361 EAEATEATVTSRF
+361 
-374 GWGQPAEFGD
+374 
-384 AHVRYGFD
+384 
-392 LPEGVYD
+392 
-399 VEVGLANFWGP
+399 
-410 SGDVEVFANGESL
+410 
-423 GTGRAETSKSAV
+423 
-435 VKGTAK
+435 
-441 VKAGEN
+441 
-447 RLTVDSQGYDLHVC
+447 
-461 YIKIYK
+461 
-467 AEETIVDQAE
+467 

-492 STVAEGESLGLL
+492 STVADGEKLGIL

-510 FFGEDETTG
+510 LYGTDDKEG
-519 YSWGLQSV
+519 YGWGLVSL
-527 DGGEK
+527 DNEK
-532 DTLSAVG
+532 HDTLLETG
-539 PEGQVA
+539 PEGQVL
-545 TNCQKAWS
+545 TNHQYSNNNK
-553 KSDIT
+553 DLDR
-558 KGYEGWANGVE
+558 GYENWETGLS
-569 GIGHDVVS
+569 GILDYMVS
-577 IRYADDYDT
+577 LRFARDQGGIFDPRQIRYQFD
-586 IGNPPGTPTIRYDFE
+586 
-601 VPKGYYDVEVGFTN
+601 VPDGYYEVEVGYSN
-615 TFGLN
+615 TWNNANN
-620 VNTKVLANEKNV
+620 VEAKVNGKSIGTANIGNE
-632 GTTSVPATSTAV
+632 STAV
-644 VKGTVQTSD
+644 IKGTVRVPENET
-653 DAGIQ
+653 Q
-658 LKCTG
+658 LTVDCLSYSST
-663 EWATGLQV
+663 LQV
-671 CYIKIYKSDESSAIP
+671 CYIKVYKADDSNYEENEWTTES
-686 ETGVTQLPDG
+686 GVKFEKLPDG
-696 RYKMSNG
+696 AYKMTND
-703 YFELYMDANGE
+703 YFEVKIGQYGQIE
-714 IKELYLVNDEYKTN
+714 ELYLVNDEYKTN
-728 YFNSTVNYHGLGS
+728 YVLNGQNFPYLAQSPTHQWMGELM
-741 LIFSVKKGQEEYQ
+741 FSIKKGQEEQYS
-754 EYFTTTSGNGRTIE
+754 EYYTSRSDNGRTIS
-768 IQGDKLVI
+768 IDGDKIVV

-788 GFKVVETFSFVGEQ
+788 GFKVVETYQYVDEQ
-802 LNWEVTVENTGS
+802 LHWEVTVENTGS
-814 ENMTVG
+814 ENMIVG
-820 DWGMPMPFNEFTSS
+820 DWGMPMPFNELLTGGP
-834 DAVTLYEKSVVDHS
+834 DDVYEKRAIDHS
-848 FVGMDSSYLYA
+848 FVGLDSSYIYA
-859 QRPNGE
+859 TRPNGD
-865 GRYLLLT
+865 GHFLVFT
-872 PDAATGAKLEYCDHW
+872 PDASTGAKLEYNDRW
-887 GSERNEEPTNVGG
+887 TAERSEEENNWKASGTWASG

-975 YLHTKAS
+975 YLHTTAS

-1000 YGSPSNIY
+1000 YGSSSNIH
-1008 STMEHTKTDENTYA
+1008 STMEHTKTNENTYA

-1173 EHQQDYII
+1173 EHQKDYRV
-1181 HDFLMEAPNTSP
+1181 HNFLMEAPNTSP
-1193 SGRGYAYPHIYNT
+1193 DGRGYAYPHIYNT

-1242 TGPVGYGANCGT
+1242 SGSVGYGVNCGT
-1254 MGEGSVPDIIEALE
+1254 MGESSVPDIIEALE

-1281 IMEQSKYEAFEN
+1281 IMENNKYNAFETSK
-1293 RPYPYGSE
+1293 YPYGSE
-1301 YPYDNTAE
+1301 YSYDNTAE

-1315 AMLAQKYGFESDP
+1315 AMLAQEYGFEAVGQ
-1328 YMSPEERIEALDN
+1328 MTPEERIKALDS

-1370 QYTCALAAVPMD
+1370 QYSMALAAVPMD

-1564 IQSGNYTR
+1564 IQSGNYTG

-1632 AQIIDADKYEWTV
+1632 AQIIGADKYEWTV

-1725 AVNSVGD
+1725 TVNSVGD

-1783 DICLKA
+1783 DICLEA

-1817 AGEAEAVSTNIS
+1817 AGEAESVSTNIS

-1855 CASVRGTGVFLNQLG
+1855 CASVRDTGVFLNQLG
-1870 SSKRYLFGRNQVE
+1870 SSKRYLFGRGQE
-1883 NGAFYNGLLDNLTI
+1883 ESSAFYNGLMDNLTI
-1897 RSRALSADEVA
+1897 RSRALSADEVEDLSPA
-1908 GLVDVKEHVPLEA
+1908 GEHKPLSA
-1921 VPTTIT
+1921 DKIVLATT
-1927 TQVGVAPSLPAQIK
+1927 VGAAPSLPAQID
-1941 VLYADGVY
+1941 VLYTDGVY

-1958 VDPEL
+1958 VDPEM
-1963 YAQMSKFTVKGAVNE
+1963 YSKEGLFVVKGLVNGE
-1978 TVTAEINVLVVD
+1978 IEVKAEVLVVS
-1990 GDSIQLEQL
+1990 GEKIQLEQL
-1999 PDTHADSIM
+1999 PNTDADSIM
-2008 GDRSTSDGPSIL
+2008 GDRSTWLGPDSLIWRQDPVRSDEWVGAPD
-2020 ITHEEP
+2020 ER
-2026 TDSYQWG
+2026 
-2033 SGAWQNWGDGSQN
+2033 GAWQNWGDASQN
-2046 TNAWVSYTWDSPKVI
+2046 TNAWVAYYWDSPKI
-2061 TGSDAFF
+2061 LTESDAFF
-2068 AIDGNQNFFPKSYYL
+2068 AIDGNQNFFPKTYEL
-2083 EYLDENGQWR
+2083 EYRDEAGVWHPVENTT
-2093 PLESTSGYKVVMS
+2093 EYVVVKD
-2106 GYSNV
+2106 GFSNLK
-2111 TFNPVVTTGLRLTM
+2111 FNPVVATGIRLTM
-2125 TPSKDGSAILK
+2125 TPSKDGSAIMK
-2136 WKVYGWNYGL
+2136 WKVYGWESN
-2146 ALDVTSLKE
+2146 ATPPQDVP
-2155 IVSVGDALVA
+2155 
-2165 REESGLVTGG
+2165 VTG
-2175 DFAALKE
+2175 
-2182 KLEAAKEFLDEMKT
+2182 
-2196 VEITMESQL
+2196 
-2205 EEYEAEARALEEA
+2205 
-2218 IAQTIA
+2218 
-2224 KFRAKDNN
+2224 
-2232 LAFLAGVTTSFVSG
+2232 
-2246 HESLEAV
+2246 
-2253 NDGIINPGDNPA
+2253 
-2265 KPRYGS
+2265 
-2271 WGHNSAFETITY
+2271 
-2283 TWANPVDLDSTL
+2283 
-2295 IQFWTDNGG
+2295 
-2304 VLPPASYEFYRR
+2304 
-2316 NEAGE
+2316 
-2321 YELMLTVDGPVE
+2321 
-2333 MNQLLESGLSGLAL
+2333 
-2347 PPVKTVVEK
+2347 
-2356 NDARI
+2356 
-2361 QTGNGWSGTGSTAA
+2361 
-2375 GAYAEY
+2375 
-2381 TFTGNTFSWY
+2381 
-2391 GVLGPDHGIAKLTI
+2391 
-2405 DGKPVDVDCYRE
+2405 
-2417 QRQENALLYQ
+2417 
-2427 SEDLGA
+2427 
-2433 GEHTIRIEV
+2433 V
-2442 ASERNPS
+2442 A
-2449 ATDSWVELYSIV
+2449 
-2461 TEEYRTGTVDTVT
+2461 
-2474 DSLQV
+2474 
-2479 KMYKQ
+2479 
-2484 YNDGNGVGVMEWQVF
+2484 
-2499 GKEVA
+2499 
-2504 VETVTLNKDEILFT
+2504 LNKDELLFT

-2564 TATITVTTEDGNKTD
+2564 TAAITVTTEDGNKTD

-2700 SICGYAKD
+2700 SVCGYAKEP
-2708 SVKIPAVGMDPSDP
+2708 VRIPATGTGPVDPEDPATSEIVVETDAGQVRINTNGIDLQRIANALGIDLSKTDTKLVIKQNDQIAPGAIEYLKQQIAKANQEFLNVFDVSMCLYAEGKEPVEIADDFGSMTISLAAGKDYAGKLVTVYQLTEKGEVVAYKDLKVDENGMATITVTELSSFAIALQKNVNGGDTG
-2722 QNPEQPDPENPDQT
+2722 NPEQGGDAP
-2736 DSENPNG
+2736 
-2743 TAQTGDSSLIVVWV
+2743 AQTGDSRNIWIWV
-2757 ILLTLAGFCIAGICI
+2757 IALAAALCGAAGLGLYAR
-2772 HKKRLG
+2772 KKARNSQ

>member
-1 MVGKLRKALAFGLAL
+1 MIGGLRKKIALGLACC
-16 TMLVGA
+16 MLLGTIPVNASA
-22 APISAR
+22 AKTAGDVP
-28 ANNVLPVQSGAK
+28 PVQSDAK

-46 EAKEGELLYFVDA
+46 EAKEGDLLYFVDA
-59 GDYNPTT
+59 GDFDTST
-66 VLAGEKLGLLN
+66 VPEGESLGLLN
-77 SVTDQLYGADEK
+77 SRTDQFYSVDDK
-89 AGYSWGLMSLD
+89 AGYSWGLVSLD
-100 SEAEDLPQ
+100 NEQDDKKQ
-108 APGAEGQA
+108 AVGEKGKVE
-116 QTTYQWSNNSAD
+116 TTHQGSNNTYDS
-128 ITESAN
+128 TK
-134 GEGYQGW
+134 GYQNW
-141 EAGTQEAQI
+141 ADGTETGI
-150 DVPNTSFRFAKDQN
+150 DVGAISLRFAKDQN
-164 GKYGK
+164 GKYGR
-169 PQVRYDFEVPAGT
+169 PQVRYDFEVPAGA
-182 YTVEVGFS
+182 YEVEVGFS
-190 NSWNNATP
+190 NSWGNAGN
-198 VEVQVNDESL
+198 VEVLVNDQSI
-208 GTADIPYWG
+208 GTAQIANLS
-217 TGVIKGAVTVEDEVS
+217 TGVVKGVVKAEEAS
-232 KLAVSSL
+232 KLVVNSQSADSTV
-239 GPPAPGT
+239 
-246 IQVCYIKIYKG
+246 QVCYIKIYKG
-257 NTTVTAPT
+257 EGTDPVPPKPT
-265 FDPAVVDNAEVG
+265 FDPAVVDNA
-277 DLLYFVDA
+277 
-285 GDQTPSTVGA
+285 Q
-295 GEEFGLLNSKTDQVF
+295 
-310 GPDEKEGYSWGMEFL
+310 
-325 DETEEASLKAVGEQ
+325 
-339 FETKYQYPKGSGEGS
+339 
-354 YANWESG
+354 
-361 EAEATEATVTSRF
+361 
-374 GWGQPAEFGD
+374 
-384 AHVRYGFD
+384 
-392 LPEGVYD
+392 
-399 VEVGLANFWGP
+399 
-410 SGDVEVFANGESL
+410 
-423 GTGRAETSKSAV
+423 
-435 VKGTAK
+435 
-441 VKAGEN
+441 
-447 RLTVDSQGYDLHVC
+447 
-461 YIKIYK
+461 
-467 AEETIVDQAE
+467 

-492 STVAEGESLGLL
+492 STVADGEKLGIL

-510 FFGEDETTG
+510 LYGTDDKEG
-519 YSWGLQSV
+519 YGWGLVSL
-527 DGGEK
+527 DNEK
-532 DTLSAVG
+532 HDTLLETG
-539 PEGQVA
+539 PEGQVL
-545 TNCQKAWS
+545 TNHQYSNNNK
-553 KSDIT
+553 DLDR
-558 KGYEGWANGVE
+558 GYENWETGLS
-569 GIGHDVVS
+569 GILDYMVS
-577 IRYADDYDT
+577 LRFARDQGGIFDPRQIRYQFD
-586 IGNPPGTPTIRYDFE
+586 
-601 VPKGYYDVEVGFTN
+601 VPDGYYEVEVGYSN
-615 TFGLN
+615 TWNNANN
-620 VNTKVLANEKNV
+620 VEAKVNGKSIGTANIGNE
-632 GTTSVPATSTAV
+632 STAV
-644 VKGTVQTSD
+644 IKGTVRVPENET
-653 DAGIQ
+653 Q
-658 LKCTG
+658 LTVDCLSYSST
-663 EWATGLQV
+663 LQV
-671 CYIKIYKSDESSAIP
+671 CYIKVYKADDSNYEENEWTTES
-686 ETGVTQLPDG
+686 GVKFEKLPDG
-696 RYKMSNG
+696 AYKMTND
-703 YFELYMDANGE
+703 YFEVKIGQYGQIE
-714 IKELYLVNDEYKTN
+714 ELYLVNDEYKTN
-728 YFNSTVNYHGLGS
+728 YVLNGQNFPYLAQSPTHQWMGELM
-741 LIFSVKKGQEEYQ
+741 FSIKKGQEEQYS
-754 EYFTTTSGNGRTIE
+754 EYYTSRSDNGRTIS
-768 IQGDKLVI
+768 IDGDKIVV

-788 GFKVVETFSFVGEQ
+788 GFKVVETYQYVDEQ
-802 LNWEVTVENTGS
+802 LHWEVTVENTGS
-814 ENMTVG
+814 ENMIVG
-820 DWGMPMPFNEFTSS
+820 DWGMPMPFNELLTGGP
-834 DAVTLYEKSVVDHS
+834 DDVYEKRAIDHS
-848 FVGMDSSYLYA
+848 FVGLDSSYIYA
-859 QRPNGE
+859 TRPNGD
-865 GRYLLLT
+865 GHFLVFT
-872 PDAATGAKLEYCDHW
+872 PDASTGAKLEYNDRW
-887 GSERNEEPTNVGG
+887 TAERSEEENNWKASGTWASG

-975 YLHTKAS
+975 YLHTTAS

-1000 YGSPSNIY
+1000 YGSSSNIH
-1008 STMEHTKTDENTYA
+1008 STMEHTKTNENTYA

-1242 TGPVGYGANCGT
+1242 SGSVGYGVNCGT
-1254 MGEGSVPDIIEALE
+1254 MGESSVPDIIEALE

-1281 IMEQSKYEAFEN
+1281 IMENNKYNAFETSK
-1293 RPYPYGSE
+1293 YPYGSE
-1301 YPYDNTAE
+1301 YSYDNTAE

-1315 AMLAQKYGFESDP
+1315 AMLAQEYGFEAVGQ
-1328 YMSPEERIEALDN
+1328 MTPEERIKALDS

-1478 VFGLFGYGCEVNDN
+1478 VFGLFGYGCEVSDN

-1564 IQSGNYTR
+1564 IQSGNYTG

-1632 AQIIDADKYEWTV
+1632 AQIIGADKYEWTV

-1725 AVNSVGD
+1725 TVNSVGD

-1783 DICLKA
+1783 DICLEA

-1817 AGEAEAVSTNIS
+1817 AGEAESVSTNIS

-1870 SSKRYLFGRNQVE
+1870 SSKRYLFGRSQVE
-1883 NGAFYNGLLDNLTI
+1883 NGAFYNGLMDNLTI
-1897 RSRALSADEVA
+1897 RSRALSADEVEDLSPA
-1908 GLVDVKEHVPLEA
+1908 GEHKPLSA
-1921 VPTTIT
+1921 DKIVLATT
-1927 TQVGVAPSLPAQIK
+1927 VGAAPSLPAQID
-1941 VLYADGVY
+1941 VLYTDGVY

-1958 VDPEL
+1958 VDPEM
-1963 YAQMSKFTVKGAVNE
+1963 YSKEGLFVVKGLVNGE
-1978 TVTAEINVLVVD
+1978 IEVKAEVLVVS
-1990 GDSIQLEQL
+1990 GEKIQLEQL
-1999 PDTHADSIM
+1999 PNTDADSIM
-2008 GDRSTSDGPSIL
+2008 GDRSTWLGPDSLIWRQDPVRSDEWVGAPD
-2020 ITHEEP
+2020 ER
-2026 TDSYQWG
+2026 
-2033 SGAWQNWGDGSQN
+2033 GAWQNWGDASQN
-2046 TNAWVSYTWDSPKVI
+2046 TNAWVAYYWDSPKI
-2061 TGSDAFF
+2061 LTESDAFF
-2068 AIDGNQNFFPKSYYL
+2068 AIDGNQNFFPKTYEL
-2083 EYLDENGQWR
+2083 EYRDEAGVWHPVENTT
-2093 PLESTSGYKVVMS
+2093 EYVVVKD
-2106 GYSNV
+2106 GFSNLK
-2111 TFNPVVTTGLRLTM
+2111 FNPVVATGIRLTM
-2125 TPSKDGSAILK
+2125 TPSKDGSAIMK
-2136 WKVYGWNYGL
+2136 WKVYGWESN
-2146 ALDVTSLKE
+2146 ATPPQDVP
-2155 IVSVGDALVA
+2155 
-2165 REESGLVTGG
+2165 VTG
-2175 DFAALKE
+2175 
-2182 KLEAAKEFLDEMKT
+2182 
-2196 VEITMESQL
+2196 
-2205 EEYEAEARALEEA
+2205 
-2218 IAQTIA
+2218 
-2224 KFRAKDNN
+2224 
-2232 LAFLAGVTTSFVSG
+2232 
-2246 HESLEAV
+2246 
-2253 NDGIINPGDNPA
+2253 
-2265 KPRYGS
+2265 
-2271 WGHNSAFETITY
+2271 
-2283 TWANPVDLDSTL
+2283 
-2295 IQFWTDNGG
+2295 
-2304 VLPPASYEFYRR
+2304 
-2316 NEAGE
+2316 
-2321 YELMLTVDGPVE
+2321 
-2333 MNQLLESGLSGLAL
+2333 
-2347 PPVKTVVEK
+2347 
-2356 NDARI
+2356 
-2361 QTGNGWSGTGSTAA
+2361 
-2375 GAYAEY
+2375 
-2381 TFTGNTFSWY
+2381 
-2391 GVLGPDHGIAKLTI
+2391 
-2405 DGKPVDVDCYRE
+2405 
-2417 QRQENALLYQ
+2417 
-2427 SEDLGA
+2427 
-2433 GEHTIRIEV
+2433 V
-2442 ASERNPS
+2442 A
-2449 ATDSWVELYSIV
+2449 
-2461 TEEYRTGTVDTVT
+2461 
-2474 DSLQV
+2474 
-2479 KMYKQ
+2479 
-2484 YNDGNGVGVMEWQVF
+2484 
-2499 GKEVA
+2499 
-2504 VETVTLNKDEILFT
+2504 LNKDELLFT

-2564 TATITVTTEDGNKTD
+2564 TAAITVTTEDGNKTD

-2700 SICGYAKD
+2700 SVCGYAKEP
-2708 SVKIPAVGMDPSDP
+2708 VRIPATGTGPVDPEDPATSEIVVETDAGQVRINTNGIDLQRIANALGIDLSKTDTKLVIKQNDQIAPGAIEYLKQQIAKANQEFLNVFDVSMCLYAEGKEPVEIADDFGSMTISLAAGKDYAGKLVTVYQLTEKGEVVAYKDLKVDENGMATITVTELSSFAIALQKNVNGGDTG
-2722 QNPEQPDPENPDQT
+2722 NPEQGGDAP
-2736 DSENPNG
+2736 
-2743 TAQTGDSSLIVVWV
+2743 AQTGDSRNIWIWV
-2757 ILLTLAGFCIAGICI
+2757 IALAAALCGAAGLGLYAR
-2772 HKKRLG
+2772 KKARNSQ

>member
-1 MVGKLRKALAFGLAL
+1 MIGGLRKKIALGLACC
-16 TMLVGA
+16 MLLGTIPVNASA
-22 APISAR
+22 AKTAGDVP
-28 ANNVLPVQSGAK
+28 PVQSDAK

-46 EAKEGELLYFVDA
+46 EAKEGDLLYFVDA
-59 GDYNPTT
+59 GDFDTST
-66 VLAGEKLGLLN
+66 VPEGESLGLLN
-77 SVTDQLYGADEK
+77 SRTDQFYSVDDK
-89 AGYSWGLMSLD
+89 AGYSWGLVSLD
-100 SEAEDLPQ
+100 NEQDDKKQ
-108 APGAEGQA
+108 AVGEKGKVE
-116 QTTYQWSNNSAD
+116 TTHQGSNNTYDS
-128 ITESAN
+128 TK
-134 GEGYQGW
+134 GYQNW
-141 EAGTQEAQI
+141 ADGTETGI
-150 DVPNTSFRFAKDQN
+150 DVGAISLRFAKDQN
-164 GKYGK
+164 GKYGR
-169 PQVRYDFEVPAGT
+169 PQVRYDFEVPAGA
-182 YTVEVGFS
+182 YEVEVGFS
-190 NSWNNATP
+190 NSWGNAGN
-198 VEVQVNDESL
+198 VEVLVNDQSI
-208 GTADIPYWG
+208 GTAQIANLS
-217 TGVIKGAVTVEDEVS
+217 TGVVKGVVKAEEAS
-232 KLAVSSL
+232 KLVVNSQSADSTV
-239 GPPAPGT
+239 
-246 IQVCYIKIYKG
+246 QVCYIKIYKG
-257 NTTVTAPT
+257 EGTDPVPPKPT
-265 FDPAVVDNAEVG
+265 FDPAVVDNA
-277 DLLYFVDA
+277 
-285 GDQTPSTVGA
+285 Q
-295 GEEFGLLNSKTDQVF
+295 
-310 GPDEKEGYSWGMEFL
+310 
-325 DETEEASLKAVGEQ
+325 
-339 FETKYQYPKGSGEGS
+339 
-354 YANWESG
+354 
-361 EAEATEATVTSRF
+361 
-374 GWGQPAEFGD
+374 
-384 AHVRYGFD
+384 
-392 LPEGVYD
+392 
-399 VEVGLANFWGP
+399 
-410 SGDVEVFANGESL
+410 
-423 GTGRAETSKSAV
+423 
-435 VKGTAK
+435 
-441 VKAGEN
+441 
-447 RLTVDSQGYDLHVC
+447 
-461 YIKIYK
+461 
-467 AEETIVDQAE
+467 

-492 STVAEGESLGLL
+492 STVADGEKLGIL

-510 FFGEDETTG
+510 LYGTDDKEG
-519 YSWGLQSV
+519 YGWGLVSL
-527 DGGEK
+527 DNEK
-532 DTLSAVG
+532 HDTLLETG
-539 PEGQVA
+539 PEGQVL
-545 TNCQKAWS
+545 TNHQYSNNNK
-553 KSDIT
+553 DLDR
-558 KGYEGWANGVE
+558 GYENWETGLS
-569 GIGHDVVS
+569 GILDYMVS
-577 IRYADDYDT
+577 LRFARDQGGIFDPRQIRYQFD
-586 IGNPPGTPTIRYDFE
+586 
-601 VPKGYYDVEVGFTN
+601 VPDGYYEVEVGYSN
-615 TFGLN
+615 TWNNANN
-620 VNTKVLANEKNV
+620 VEAKVNGKSIGTANIGNE
-632 GTTSVPATSTAV
+632 STAV
-644 VKGTVQTSD
+644 IKGTVRVPENET
-653 DAGIQ
+653 Q
-658 LKCTG
+658 LTVDCLSYSST
-663 EWATGLQV
+663 LQV
-671 CYIKIYKSDESSAIP
+671 CYIKVYKADDSNYEENEWTTES
-686 ETGVTQLPDG
+686 GVKFEKLPDG
-696 RYKMSNG
+696 AYKMTND
-703 YFELYMDANGE
+703 YFEVKIGQYGQIE
-714 IKELYLVNDEYKTN
+714 ELYLVNDEYKTN
-728 YFNSTVNYHGLGS
+728 YVLNGQNFPYLAQSPTHQWMGELM
-741 LIFSVKKGQEEYQ
+741 FSIKKGQEEQYS
-754 EYFTTTSGNGRTIE
+754 EYYTSRSDNGRTIS
-768 IQGDKLVI
+768 IDGDKIVV

-788 GFKVVETFSFVGEQ
+788 GFKVVETYQYVDEQ
-802 LNWEVTVENTGS
+802 LHWEVTVENTGS
-814 ENMTVG
+814 ENMIVG
-820 DWGMPMPFNEFTSS
+820 DWGMPMPFNELLTGGP
-834 DAVTLYEKSVVDHS
+834 DDVYEKRAIDHS
-848 FVGMDSSYLYA
+848 FVGLDSSYIYA
-859 QRPNGE
+859 TRPNGD
-865 GRYLLLT
+865 GHFLVFT
-872 PDAATGAKLEYCDHW
+872 PDASTGAKLEYNDRW
-887 GSERNEEPTNVGG
+887 TAERSEEENNWKASGTWASG

-975 YLHTKAS
+975 YLHTTAG
-982 KDDITIDIQ
+982 KDDITIEIQ

-1000 YGSPSNIY
+1000 YGSSSNIH
-1008 STMEHTKTDENTYA
+1008 STMEHTKTNENTYA

-1181 HDFLMEAPNTSP
+1181 HGFLMEAPNTSP

-1315 AMLAQKYGFESDP
+1315 AMLAQKYGFESNP

-1370 QYTCALAAVPMD
+1370 QYSMALAAVPMD

-1425 TIGTVAWIYQSEMG
+1425 TIGTVVWAYQSELG
-1439 DYAEAGD
+1439 DIAETGD
-1446 TLYNGWRHR
+1446 VRYNGWRHR

-1478 VFGLFGYGCEVNDN
+1478 VFGLFGYGCEVSDN

-1536 TLTVDSNGTG
+1536 TLTVDSNSTG

-1564 IQSGNYTR
+1564 IQSGNYTG

-1632 AQIIDADKYEWTV
+1632 AQIIGADKYEWTV

-1725 AVNSVGD
+1725 TVNSVGD

-1783 DICLKA
+1783 DICL
-1789 EQAIN
+1789 EDIQSGN
-1794 ATLMDLGGQI
+1794 AALMNLGDQVVVYFTGGKTLNLRV
-1804 LLYFGEDGALHLQ
+1804 
-1817 AGEAEAVSTNIS
+1817 GEAEATADLSI
-1829 MAPEFWKNVT
+1829 APNFWKNVT

-1855 CASVRGTGVFLNQLG
+1855 CASVRDTGVFLNQIG
-1870 SSKRYLFGRNQVE
+1870 SGKRYLFGRGQE
-1883 NGAFYNGLLDNLTI
+1883 ESSAFYNGLMDNLTI
-1897 RSRALSADEVA
+1897 RSRALSADEVEDLSPS
-1908 GLVDVKEHVPLEA
+1908 GEHKPLSA
-1921 VPTTIT
+1921 DKIVLATT
-1927 TQVGVAPSLPAQIK
+1927 VGAAPSLPAQID
-1941 VLYADGVY
+1941 VLYTDGVY

-1963 YAQMSKFTVKGAVNE
+1963 YSKEGLFVVKGLVNGE
-1978 TVTAEINVLVVD
+1978 IEVKAEVLVVS
-1990 GDSIQLEQL
+1990 GEKIQLEQL
-1999 PDTHADSIM
+1999 PNTDADSIM
-2008 GDRSTSDGPSIL
+2008 GDRSTWLGPDSLIWRQDPVRSDEWVGAPD
-2020 ITHEEP
+2020 ER
-2026 TDSYQWG
+2026 
-2033 SGAWQNWGDGSQN
+2033 GAWQNWGDASQN
-2046 TNAWVSYTWDSPKVI
+2046 TNAWVAYYWDSPKI
-2061 TGSDAFF
+2061 LTESDAFF
-2068 AIDGNQNFFPKSYYL
+2068 AIDGNQNFFPKTYEL
-2083 EYLDENGQWR
+2083 EYRDEAGVWHPVENTT
-2093 PLESTSGYKVVMS
+2093 EYEVVKD
-2106 GYSNV
+2106 GFSNLK
-2111 TFNPVVTTGLRLTM
+2111 FNPVVATGIRLTM
-2125 TPSKDGSAILK
+2125 TPSKDGSAIMK
-2136 WKVYGWNYGL
+2136 WKVYGWESN
-2146 ALDVTSLKE
+2146 ATPPQDVP
-2155 IVSVGDALVA
+2155 
-2165 REESGLVTGG
+2165 VTG
-2175 DFAALKE
+2175 
-2182 KLEAAKEFLDEMKT
+2182 
-2196 VEITMESQL
+2196 
-2205 EEYEAEARALEEA
+2205 
-2218 IAQTIA
+2218 
-2224 KFRAKDNN
+2224 
-2232 LAFLAGVTTSFVSG
+2232 
-2246 HESLEAV
+2246 
-2253 NDGIINPGDNPA
+2253 
-2265 KPRYGS
+2265 
-2271 WGHNSAFETITY
+2271 
-2283 TWANPVDLDSTL
+2283 
-2295 IQFWTDNGG
+2295 
-2304 VLPPASYEFYRR
+2304 
-2316 NEAGE
+2316 
-2321 YELMLTVDGPVE
+2321 
-2333 MNQLLESGLSGLAL
+2333 
-2347 PPVKTVVEK
+2347 
-2356 NDARI
+2356 
-2361 QTGNGWSGTGSTAA
+2361 
-2375 GAYAEY
+2375 
-2381 TFTGNTFSWY
+2381 
-2391 GVLGPDHGIAKLTI
+2391 
-2405 DGKPVDVDCYRE
+2405 
-2417 QRQENALLYQ
+2417 
-2427 SEDLGA
+2427 
-2433 GEHTIRIEV
+2433 V
-2442 ASERNPS
+2442 A
-2449 ATDSWVELYSIV
+2449 
-2461 TEEYRTGTVDTVT
+2461 
-2474 DSLQV
+2474 
-2479 KMYKQ
+2479 
-2484 YNDGNGVGVMEWQVF
+2484 
-2499 GKEVA
+2499 
-2504 VETVTLNKDEILFT
+2504 LNKDEILFT
-2518 EAGASETLIAEIA
+2518 EAGASETLIADIT
-2531 PHNATNINVSW
+2531 PDNATNKNVMW

-2564 TATITVTTEDGNKTD
+2564 TAAITVTTEDGNKTD

-2700 SICGYAKD
+2700 SICGYAKEP
-2708 SVKIPAVGMDPSDP
+2708 VRIPATGTGPVDPEDPATSEIVVETDAGQVRINTNGIDLQRIANALGIDLSKTDTKLVIKQNDQIAPGAIEYLKQQIAKANQEFLNVFDVSMCLYAEGKEPVEIADDFGSMTISLAAGKDYAGKLVTVYQLTEKGEVVAYKDLKVDENGMATITVTELSSFAIALQKNVNGGDAG
-2722 QNPEQPDPENPDQT
+2722 NPEQGGDAP
-2736 DSENPNG
+2736 
-2743 TAQTGDSSLIVVWV
+2743 AQTGDSRNIWIWV
-2757 ILLTLAGFCIAGICI
+2757 IALAAALCGAAGLGLYAR
-2772 HKKRLG
+2772 KKARNSQ

>member
-834 DAVTLYEKSVVDHS
+834 DAVALYEKSVVDHS

-975 YLHTKAS
+975 YLHTTAS

-1000 YGSPSNIY
+1000 YGSSSNIH
-1008 STMEHTKTDENTYA
+1008 STMEHTKTNENTYA

-1173 EHQQDYII
+1173 EHQKDYRV
-1181 HDFLMEAPNTSP
+1181 HNFLMEAPNTSP
-1193 SGRGYAYPHIYNT
+1193 DGRGYAYPHIYNT

-1242 TGPVGYGANCGT
+1242 SGSVGYGVNCGT
-1254 MGEGSVPDIIEALE
+1254 MGESSVPDIIEALE

-1370 QYTCALAAVPMD
+1370 QYSMALAAVPMD

-1564 IQSGNYTR
+1564 IQSGNYTG

-1725 AVNSVGD
+1725 TVNSVGD

-1783 DICLKA
+1783 DICL
-1789 EQAIN
+1789 EDIQSGN
-1794 ATLMDLGGQI
+1794 AALMNLGDQVVVYFTGGKTLNLRV
-1804 LLYFGEDGALHLQ
+1804 
-1817 AGEAEAVSTNIS
+1817 GEAEATADLSI
-1829 MAPEFWKNVT
+1829 APNFWKNVT

-1855 CASVRGTGVFLNQLG
+1855 CASVRDTGVFLNQIG
-1870 SSKRYLFGRNQVE
+1870 SGKRYLFGRGQE
-1883 NGAFYNGLLDNLTI
+1883 ESSAFYNGLMDNLTI
-1897 RSRALSADEVA
+1897 RSRALSADEVEDLSPS
-1908 GLVDVKEHVPLEA
+1908 GEHKPLSA
-1921 VPTTIT
+1921 DKIVLATT
-1927 TQVGVAPSLPAQIK
+1927 VGAAPSLPAQID
-1941 VLYADGVY
+1941 VLYTDGVY

-1963 YAQMSKFTVKGAVNE
+1963 YSKEGLFVVKGLVNGE
-1978 TVTAEINVLVVD
+1978 IEVKAEVLVVS
-1990 GDSIQLEQL
+1990 GEKIQLEQL
-1999 PDTHADSIM
+1999 PNTDADSIM
-2008 GDRSTSDGPSIL
+2008 GDRSTWLGPDSLIWRQDPVRSDEWVGAPD
-2020 ITHEEP
+2020 ER
-2026 TDSYQWG
+2026 
-2033 SGAWQNWGDGSQN
+2033 GAWQNWGDASQN
-2046 TNAWVSYTWDSPKVI
+2046 TNAWVAYYWDSPKI
-2061 TGSDAFF
+2061 LTESDAFF
-2068 AIDGNQNFFPKSYYL
+2068 AIDGNQNFFPKTYEL
-2083 EYLDENGQWR
+2083 EYRDEAGVWHPVENTT
-2093 PLESTSGYKVVMS
+2093 EYEVVKD
-2106 GYSNV
+2106 GFSNLK
-2111 TFNPVVTTGLRLTM
+2111 FNPVVATGIRLTM
-2125 TPSKDGSAILK
+2125 TPSKDGSAIMK
-2136 WKVYGWNYGL
+2136 WKVYGWESN
-2146 ALDVTSLKE
+2146 ATPPQDVP
-2155 IVSVGDALVA
+2155 
-2165 REESGLVTGG
+2165 VTG
-2175 DFAALKE
+2175 
-2182 KLEAAKEFLDEMKT
+2182 
-2196 VEITMESQL
+2196 
-2205 EEYEAEARALEEA
+2205 
-2218 IAQTIA
+2218 
-2224 KFRAKDNN
+2224 
-2232 LAFLAGVTTSFVSG
+2232 
-2246 HESLEAV
+2246 
-2253 NDGIINPGDNPA
+2253 
-2265 KPRYGS
+2265 
-2271 WGHNSAFETITY
+2271 
-2283 TWANPVDLDSTL
+2283 
-2295 IQFWTDNGG
+2295 
-2304 VLPPASYEFYRR
+2304 
-2316 NEAGE
+2316 
-2321 YELMLTVDGPVE
+2321 
-2333 MNQLLESGLSGLAL
+2333 
-2347 PPVKTVVEK
+2347 
-2356 NDARI
+2356 
-2361 QTGNGWSGTGSTAA
+2361 
-2375 GAYAEY
+2375 
-2381 TFTGNTFSWY
+2381 
-2391 GVLGPDHGIAKLTI
+2391 
-2405 DGKPVDVDCYRE
+2405 
-2417 QRQENALLYQ
+2417 
-2427 SEDLGA
+2427 
-2433 GEHTIRIEV
+2433 V
-2442 ASERNPS
+2442 A
-2449 ATDSWVELYSIV
+2449 
-2461 TEEYRTGTVDTVT
+2461 
-2474 DSLQV
+2474 
-2479 KMYKQ
+2479 
-2484 YNDGNGVGVMEWQVF
+2484 
-2499 GKEVA
+2499 
-2504 VETVTLNKDEILFT
+2504 LNKDELLFT
-2518 EAGASETLIAEIA
+2518 EAGASETLIAEIS

-2564 TATITVTTEDGNKTD
+2564 TAAITVTTEDGNKTD

-2668 ETIAGSLS
+2668 ETITGSLS

-2685 REATATEDGSKHEEC
+2685 REATETEDGSKHEEC
-2700 SICGYAKD
+2700 SICGYAKEP
-2708 SVKIPAVGMDPSDP
+2708 VRIPATGTGPVDPEDPATSEIVVETDAGQVRINTNGIDLQRIANALGIDLSKTDTKLVIKQNDQIAPGAIEYLKQQIAKANQEFLNVFDVSMCLYAEGKEPVEIADDFGSMTISLAAGKDYAGKLVTVYQLTEKGEVVAYKDLKVDENGMATITVTELSSFAIALQKNVNGGDAG
-2722 QNPEQPDPENPDQT
+2722 NPEQGGDAP
-2736 DSENPNG
+2736 
-2743 TAQTGDSSLIVVWV
+2743 AQTGDSRNIWIWV
-2757 ILLTLAGFCIAGICI
+2757 IALAAALCGAAGLGLYAR
-2772 HKKRLG
+2772 KKARNSQ

>member
-728 YFNSTVNYHGLGS
+728 YFNSTVNCHGLGS

-848 FVGMDSSYLYA
+848 FVGMDSSYIYA
-859 QRPNGE
+859 TRPNGD
-865 GRYLLLT
+865 GHFLVFT
-872 PDAATGAKLEYCDHW
+872 PDASTGAKLEYNDRW
-887 GSERNEEPTNVGG
+887 TAERSEEENNWKASGTWASG

-975 YLHTKAS
+975 YLHTTAS

-1000 YGSPSNIY
+1000 YGSSSNIH
-1008 STMEHTKTDENTYA
+1008 STMEHTKTNENTYA

-1173 EHQQDYII
+1173 EHQKDYRV
-1181 HDFLMEAPNTSP
+1181 HNFLMEAPNTSP
-1193 SGRGYAYPHIYNT
+1193 DGRGYAYPHIYNT

-1242 TGPVGYGANCGT
+1242 SGSVGYGVNCGT
-1254 MGEGSVPDIIEALE
+1254 MGESSVPDIIEALE

-1281 IMEQSKYEAFEN
+1281 IMENNKYNAFETSK
-1293 RPYPYGSE
+1293 YPYGSE
-1301 YPYDNTAE
+1301 YSYDNTAE

-1315 AMLAQKYGFESDP
+1315 AMLAQEYGFEAVGQ
-1328 YMSPEERIEALDN
+1328 MTPEERIKALDS

-1370 QYTCALAAVPMD
+1370 QYSMALAAVPMD

-1564 IQSGNYTR
+1564 IQSGNYTG

-1632 AQIIDADKYEWTV
+1632 AQIIGADKYEWTV

-1725 AVNSVGD
+1725 TVNSVGD

-1783 DICLKA
+1783 DICLEA

-1817 AGEAEAVSTNIS
+1817 AGEAESVSTNIS

-1855 CASVRGTGVFLNQLG
+1855 CASVRDTGVFLNQLG
-1870 SSKRYLFGRNQVE
+1870 SSKRYLFGRGQE
-1883 NGAFYNGLLDNLTI
+1883 ESSAFYNGLMDNLTI
-1897 RSRALSADEVA
+1897 RSRALSADEVEDLSPA
-1908 GLVDVKEHVPLEA
+1908 GEHKPLSA
-1921 VPTTIT
+1921 DKIVLATT
-1927 TQVGVAPSLPAQIK
+1927 VGAAPSLPAQID
-1941 VLYADGVY
+1941 VLYTDGVY

-1958 VDPEL
+1958 VDPEM
-1963 YAQMSKFTVKGAVNE
+1963 YSKEGLFVVKGLVNGE
-1978 TVTAEINVLVVD
+1978 IEVKAEVLVVS
-1990 GDSIQLEQL
+1990 GEKIQLEQL
-1999 PDTHADSIM
+1999 PNTDADSIM
-2008 GDRSTSDGPSIL
+2008 GDRSTWLGPDSLIWRQDPVRSDEWVGAPD
-2020 ITHEEP
+2020 ER
-2026 TDSYQWG
+2026 
-2033 SGAWQNWGDGSQN
+2033 GAWQNWGDASQN
-2046 TNAWVSYTWDSPKVI
+2046 TNAWVAYYWDSPKI
-2061 TGSDAFF
+2061 LTESDAFF
-2068 AIDGNQNFFPKSYYL
+2068 AIDGNQNFFPKTYEL
-2083 EYLDENGQWR
+2083 EYRDEAGVWHPVENTT
-2093 PLESTSGYKVVMS
+2093 EYVVVKD
-2106 GYSNV
+2106 GFSNLK
-2111 TFNPVVTTGLRLTM
+2111 FNPVVATGIRLTM
-2125 TPSKDGSAILK
+2125 TPSKDGSAIMK
-2136 WKVYGWNYGL
+2136 WKVYGWESN
-2146 ALDVTSLKE
+2146 ATPPQDVP
-2155 IVSVGDALVA
+2155 
-2165 REESGLVTGG
+2165 VTG
-2175 DFAALKE
+2175 
-2182 KLEAAKEFLDEMKT
+2182 
-2196 VEITMESQL
+2196 
-2205 EEYEAEARALEEA
+2205 
-2218 IAQTIA
+2218 
-2224 KFRAKDNN
+2224 
-2232 LAFLAGVTTSFVSG
+2232 
-2246 HESLEAV
+2246 
-2253 NDGIINPGDNPA
+2253 
-2265 KPRYGS
+2265 
-2271 WGHNSAFETITY
+2271 
-2283 TWANPVDLDSTL
+2283 
-2295 IQFWTDNGG
+2295 
-2304 VLPPASYEFYRR
+2304 
-2316 NEAGE
+2316 
-2321 YELMLTVDGPVE
+2321 
-2333 MNQLLESGLSGLAL
+2333 
-2347 PPVKTVVEK
+2347 
-2356 NDARI
+2356 
-2361 QTGNGWSGTGSTAA
+2361 
-2375 GAYAEY
+2375 
-2381 TFTGNTFSWY
+2381 
-2391 GVLGPDHGIAKLTI
+2391 
-2405 DGKPVDVDCYRE
+2405 
-2417 QRQENALLYQ
+2417 
-2427 SEDLGA
+2427 
-2433 GEHTIRIEV
+2433 V
-2442 ASERNPS
+2442 A
-2449 ATDSWVELYSIV
+2449 
-2461 TEEYRTGTVDTVT
+2461 
-2474 DSLQV
+2474 
-2479 KMYKQ
+2479 
-2484 YNDGNGVGVMEWQVF
+2484 
-2499 GKEVA
+2499 
-2504 VETVTLNKDEILFT
+2504 LNKDELLFT

-2564 TATITVTTEDGNKTD
+2564 TAAITVTTEDGNKTD

-2700 SICGYAKD
+2700 SVCGYAKEP
-2708 SVKIPAVGMDPSDP
+2708 VRIPATGTGPVDPEDPATSEIVVETDAGQVRINTNGIDLQRIANALGIDLSKTDTKLVIKQNDQIAPGAIEYLKQQIAKANQEFLNVFDVSMCLYAEGKEPVEIADDFGSMTISLAAGKDYAGKLVTVYQLTEKGEVVAYKDLKVDENGMATITVTELSSFAIALQKNVNGGDTG
-2722 QNPEQPDPENPDQT
+2722 NPEQGGDAP
-2736 DSENPNG
+2736 
-2743 TAQTGDSSLIVVWV
+2743 AQTGDSRNIWIWV
-2757 ILLTLAGFCIAGICI
+2757 IALAAALCGAAGLGLYAR
-2772 HKKRLG
+2772 KKARNSQ

>member
-1 MVGKLRKALAFGLAL
+1 MIGGLRKKIALGLVCC
-16 TMLVGA
+16 MLLGTIPVNASA
-22 APISAR
+22 AKTAGDVP
-28 ANNVLPVQSGAK
+28 PVQSDAK

-46 EAKEGELLYFVDA
+46 EAKEGDLLYFVDA
-59 GDYNPTT
+59 GDFDTST
-66 VLAGEKLGLLN
+66 VPEGESLGLLN
-77 SVTDQLYGADEK
+77 SRTDQFYSVDDK
-89 AGYSWGLMSLD
+89 AGYSWGLVSLD
-100 SEAEDLPQ
+100 NELDDKKQ
-108 APGAEGQA
+108 AVGEKGKVE
-116 QTTYQWSNNSAD
+116 TTHQGSNNTYDS
-128 ITESAN
+128 TK
-134 GEGYQGW
+134 GYQNW
-141 EAGTQEAQI
+141 ADGTETGI
-150 DVPNTSFRFAKDQN
+150 DVGAISLRFAKDQN
-164 GKYGK
+164 GKYGR
-169 PQVRYDFEVPAGT
+169 PQVRYDFEVPAGA
-182 YTVEVGFS
+182 YEVEVGFS
-190 NSWNNATP
+190 NSWGNAGN
-198 VEVQVNDESL
+198 VEVLVNDQSI
-208 GTADIPYWG
+208 GTAQIANLS
-217 TGVIKGAVTVEDEVS
+217 TGVVKGVVKAEEAS
-232 KLAVSSL
+232 KLVVNSQSADSTV
-239 GPPAPGT
+239 
-246 IQVCYIKIYKG
+246 QVCYIKIYKG
-257 NTTVTAPT
+257 EGTDPVPPKPT
-265 FDPAVVDNAEVG
+265 FDPAVVDNA
-277 DLLYFVDA
+277 
-285 GDQTPSTVGA
+285 Q
-295 GEEFGLLNSKTDQVF
+295 
-310 GPDEKEGYSWGMEFL
+310 
-325 DETEEASLKAVGEQ
+325 
-339 FETKYQYPKGSGEGS
+339 
-354 YANWESG
+354 
-361 EAEATEATVTSRF
+361 
-374 GWGQPAEFGD
+374 
-384 AHVRYGFD
+384 
-392 LPEGVYD
+392 
-399 VEVGLANFWGP
+399 
-410 SGDVEVFANGESL
+410 
-423 GTGRAETSKSAV
+423 
-435 VKGTAK
+435 
-441 VKAGEN
+441 
-447 RLTVDSQGYDLHVC
+447 
-461 YIKIYK
+461 
-467 AEETIVDQAE
+467 

-492 STVAEGESLGLL
+492 STVADGEKLGIL

-510 FFGEDETTG
+510 LYGTDDKEG
-519 YSWGLQSV
+519 YGWGLVSL
-527 DGGEK
+527 DNEK
-532 DTLSAVG
+532 HDTLLETG
-539 PEGQVA
+539 PEGQVL
-545 TNCQKAWS
+545 TNHQYSNNNK
-553 KSDIT
+553 DLDR
-558 KGYEGWANGVE
+558 GYENWETGLS
-569 GIGHDVVS
+569 GILDYMVS
-577 IRYADDYDT
+577 LRFARDQGGIFDPRQIRYQFD
-586 IGNPPGTPTIRYDFE
+586 
-601 VPKGYYDVEVGFTN
+601 VPDGYYEVEVGYSN
-615 TFGLN
+615 TWNNANN
-620 VNTKVLANEKNV
+620 VEAKVNGKSIGTANIGNE
-632 GTTSVPATSTAV
+632 STAV
-644 VKGTVQTSD
+644 IKGTVRVPENET
-653 DAGIQ
+653 Q
-658 LKCTG
+658 LTVDCLSYSST
-663 EWATGLQV
+663 LQV
-671 CYIKIYKSDESSAIP
+671 CYIKVYKADDSNYEENEWTTES
-686 ETGVTQLPDG
+686 GVKFEKLPDG
-696 RYKMSNG
+696 AYKMTND
-703 YFELYMDANGE
+703 YFEVKIGQYGQIE
-714 IKELYLVNDEYKTN
+714 ELYLVNDEYKTN
-728 YFNSTVNYHGLGS
+728 YVLNGQNFPYLAQSPTHQWMGELM
-741 LIFSVKKGQEEYQ
+741 FSIKKGQEEQYS
-754 EYFTTTSGNGRTIE
+754 EYYTSRSDNGRTIS
-768 IQGDKLVI
+768 IDGDKIVV

-788 GFKVVETFSFVGEQ
+788 GFKVVETYQYVDEQ
-802 LNWEVTVENTGS
+802 LHWEVTVENTGS
-814 ENMTVG
+814 ENMIVG
-820 DWGMPMPFNEFTSS
+820 DWGMPMPFNELLTGGP
-834 DAVTLYEKSVVDHS
+834 DDVYEKRAIDHS
-848 FVGMDSSYLYA
+848 FVGLDSSYIYA
-859 QRPNGE
+859 TRPNGD
-865 GRYLLLT
+865 GHFLVFT
-872 PDAATGAKLEYCDHW
+872 PDASTGAKLEYNDRW
-887 GSERNEEPTNVGG
+887 TAERSEEENNWKASGTWASG

-1783 DICLKA
+1783 DICL
-1789 EQAIN
+1789 EDIQSGN
-1794 ATLMDLGGQI
+1794 AALMNLGDQVVVYFTGGKTLNLRV
-1804 LLYFGEDGALHLQ
+1804 
-1817 AGEAEAVSTNIS
+1817 GEAEATADLSI
-1829 MAPEFWKNVT
+1829 APNFWKNVT

-1855 CASVRGTGVFLNQLG
+1855 CASVRDTGVFLNQIG
-1870 SSKRYLFGRNQVE
+1870 SGKRYLFGRGQE
-1883 NGAFYNGLLDNLTI
+1883 ESSAFYNGLMDNLTI
-1897 RSRALSADEVA
+1897 RSRALSADEVEDLSPS
-1908 GLVDVKEHVPLEA
+1908 GEHKPLSA
-1921 VPTTIT
+1921 DKIVLATT
-1927 TQVGVAPSLPAQIK
+1927 VGAAPSLPAQID
-1941 VLYADGVY
+1941 VLYTDGVY

-1963 YAQMSKFTVKGAVNE
+1963 YSKEGLFVVKGLVNGE
-1978 TVTAEINVLVVD
+1978 IEVKAEVLVVS
-1990 GDSIQLEQL
+1990 GEKIQLEQL
-1999 PDTHADSIM
+1999 PNTDADSIM
-2008 GDRSTSDGPSIL
+2008 GDRSTWLGPDSLIWRQDPVRSDEWVGAPD
-2020 ITHEEP
+2020 ER
-2026 TDSYQWG
+2026 
-2033 SGAWQNWGDGSQN
+2033 GAWQNWGDASQN
-2046 TNAWVSYTWDSPKVI
+2046 TNAWVAYYWDSPKI
-2061 TGSDAFF
+2061 LTESDAFF
-2068 AIDGNQNFFPKSYYL
+2068 AIDGNQNFFPKTYEL
-2083 EYLDENGQWR
+2083 EYRDEAGVWHPVENTT
-2093 PLESTSGYKVVMS
+2093 EYVVVKD
-2106 GYSNV
+2106 GFSNLK
-2111 TFNPVVTTGLRLTM
+2111 FNPVVATGIRLTM
-2125 TPSKDGSAILK
+2125 TPSKDGSAIMK
-2136 WKVYGWNYGL
+2136 WKVYGWESN
-2146 ALDVTSLKE
+2146 ATPPQDVP
-2155 IVSVGDALVA
+2155 
-2165 REESGLVTGG
+2165 VTG
-2175 DFAALKE
+2175 
-2182 KLEAAKEFLDEMKT
+2182 
-2196 VEITMESQL
+2196 
-2205 EEYEAEARALEEA
+2205 
-2218 IAQTIA
+2218 
-2224 KFRAKDNN
+2224 
-2232 LAFLAGVTTSFVSG
+2232 
-2246 HESLEAV
+2246 
-2253 NDGIINPGDNPA
+2253 
-2265 KPRYGS
+2265 
-2271 WGHNSAFETITY
+2271 
-2283 TWANPVDLDSTL
+2283 
-2295 IQFWTDNGG
+2295 
-2304 VLPPASYEFYRR
+2304 
-2316 NEAGE
+2316 
-2321 YELMLTVDGPVE
+2321 
-2333 MNQLLESGLSGLAL
+2333 
-2347 PPVKTVVEK
+2347 
-2356 NDARI
+2356 
-2361 QTGNGWSGTGSTAA
+2361 
-2375 GAYAEY
+2375 
-2381 TFTGNTFSWY
+2381 
-2391 GVLGPDHGIAKLTI
+2391 
-2405 DGKPVDVDCYRE
+2405 
-2417 QRQENALLYQ
+2417 
-2427 SEDLGA
+2427 
-2433 GEHTIRIEV
+2433 V
-2442 ASERNPS
+2442 A
-2449 ATDSWVELYSIV
+2449 
-2461 TEEYRTGTVDTVT
+2461 
-2474 DSLQV
+2474 
-2479 KMYKQ
+2479 
-2484 YNDGNGVGVMEWQVF
+2484 
-2499 GKEVA
+2499 
-2504 VETVTLNKDEILFT
+2504 LNKDELLFT
-2518 EAGASETLIAEIA
+2518 EAGASETLIADIT
-2531 PHNATNINVSW
+2531 PDNATNKNVTW

-2685 REATATEDGSKHEEC
+2685 REATETEDGSKHEEC
-2700 SICGYAKD
+2700 SICGYAKEP
-2708 SVKIPAVGMDPSDP
+2708 VRIPATGTGPVDPEDPATSEIVVETDAGQVRINTNGIDLQRIANALGIDLSKTDTKLVIKQNDQIAPGAIEYLKQQIAKANQEFLNVFDVSMCLYAEGKEPVEIADDFGSMTISLAAGKDYAGKLVTVYQLTEKGEVVAYKDLKVDENGMATITVTELSSFAIALQKNVNGGDAG
-2722 QNPEQPDPENPDQT
+2722 NPEQGGDAP
-2736 DSENPNG
+2736 
-2743 TAQTGDSSLIVVWV
+2743 AQTGDSRNIWIWV
-2757 ILLTLAGFCIAGICI
+2757 IALAAALCGAAGLGLYAR
-2772 HKKRLG
+2772 KKARNSQ